1 MLSRN
6 NNKLLIHKLEPK
18 KQRFAIR
25 KISVGVASVLI
36 GFTFA
41 GFSGVSA
48 DEATTTTKDHLKTE
62 ATTESSSVPTK
73 EVELTSD
80 TETQAKEAETTPV
93 ADDKAQVT
101 KDVKEQAPT
110 QTVTA
115 KETSETPTSPE
126 NQTVTAKETSE
137 APTSAENQTV
147 APATEDEAS
156 ETQSFNVE
164 KQAEPQANV
173 DLTDSKVAYAATPT
187 KEKDQQEE
195 GFSVTDPDYSK
206 YSYAGKNLQT
216 LIDDFKIDYQNSE
229 YVFQWIASTNGE
241 HGIVFTVDRGKDAD
255 GNVILTNNGS
265 FNAYE
270 YYTVYRG
277 WPLLG
282 NYTTEVKRKKYVIRY
297 GDNELDIGH
306 IINDGSRKNTIMV
319 DHFYTEDRTLYTP
332 VFVGGHSGIE
342 EISGNGYGV
351 LSIYTPQVVE
361 QKAKINNGEVYK
373 TQTGL
378 TGQHYTTG
386 IPKNA
391 KVEEG
396 KFLYAKNSQGTM
408 SEFHKDVVL
417 VNNYHDG
424 VTVVYKELDN
434 QGTMEVNV
442 YDNSKYPV
450 DKYTMKVGET
460 REYRNVT
467 IANPYVQQTTDI
479 TYEYRKLGSVE
490 LYDEDGNYL
499 DQKQYVNDANDA
511 AKASLPTVPQKFTQG
526 NIEYTLVKAK
536 DLPSD
541 LSRSIKYIYRG
552 IETKVTQ
559 ATYTLTTEFV
569 NENGKELKAAEPQTI
584 TWTTTTKRDI
594 HTNEITKQT
603 SPSKESYAAVN
614 SPVISGYYAT
624 TTELSGQKA
633 EPKNTTQKI
642 IYHKLG
648 KIVAKDSQGNI
659 LTTVDYENAA
669 NDATKIKE
677 IVAPTIKGH
686 HVKGEVIQ
694 PSDLDQDTVLNYGQD
709 TQVAQIK
716 YWDETAQ
723 KYITDAQGNDLET
736 VETGAYNTEIS
747 HKKVAEQIHALKA
760 KGYEYDVTDQGF
772 SRVYFDDD
780 DSKIQTFTVK
790 LVHGTKAEI
799 ESKQITREIHIHH
812 PKQEEVVP
820 QTAILTRNVTR
831 DKVTDEV
838 SPTSAWNF
846 ANFEEVDLPSHKGY
860 KIDETPAEIQNGKV
874 VAKTV
879 TPDEEDGKKIDVKYI
894 PLEQHALVKY
904 VDDSNGTLL
913 DEEDIQGVTD
923 AAIEH
928 TNDEKI
934 ATYRAKGYELVFDEL
949 ANESDPHFNAKDE
962 PQVFVVHLKHK
973 LEKVTNVAELEKT
986 VTRTITVHMPDGTNQ
1001 DKMQKVTFTRTG
1013 TKDLVTG
1020 HITWSAWSPAQEFE
1034 AYTVPVVPGYTP
1046 SKATVKSTPVTADDK
1061 DTSITIDYTANAQK
1075 MLIKYIDVDDNDKV
1089 IKSQP
1094 LEGVT
1099 DQTLAT
1105 NIEVPAN
1112 YELVA
1117 NQALPKEVTLKAN
1130 GNEPIIVKVQH
1141 KTSTVP
1147 VGDKGTQKDVTR
1159 TITVHM
1165 PDGTKQDKTQK
1176 VTFTRTGTKDLVT
1189 GHITWSAWS
1198 PAQEFEAYTVPV
1210 VPGYTPSQATVKSTP
1225 VTADDKDTSITIDY
1239 TANAQKVMIKYI
1251 DVDDNDK
1258 VIKSQPLEGA
1268 TDQTLATNIE
1278 VPANYELVA
1287 NQALPKEVTFKA
1299 NGNEPIIVK
1308 VQHKH
1313 QDVTDEYRNDVKKQ
1327 DQIDHTVTRTITI
1340 KHPHAADENHTQ
1352 ALHFTRQVTRDMA
1365 TGQDTFDEW
1374 IPENADFFEEFTVPT
1389 LASDKG
1395 YTPEKTKV
1403 ARLAHITGDT
1413 NDQREVVNFNANT
1426 QKAHVHYIDDTTG
1439 KKLEDVHV
1447 TGKTDEPIKHDSK
1460 AKVQSYLDKGYEL
1473 VSDGFATAGKPSYNA
1488 EDEDQ
1493 HFEVHLKHGQKDVTD
1508 EYKQDDKRKSQ
1519 VDRTIKR
1526 EVIIN
1531 HPKEAAESYVQT
1543 AHFTR
1548 NVTRDMVTGE
1558 EKPGEWIPEENTFFE
1573 EVPVSLKA
1581 SDKGYTPA
1589 KTKVDRLENI
1599 SANTPD
1605 QKEVVEFTPNE
1616 QHALVRYVDD
1626 NNGTLLDEEDIQGVT
1641 DAAIEH
1647 TNDEKIATYR
1657 AKGYE
1662 LVFDELANESDP
1674 HFNAEDEA
1682 QVYTVHLKHG
1692 SKVVKADPSNV
1703 NSQKEVKRMIIV
1715 NAPDGTKTT
1724 KVQTVV
1730 FTRDGLKDLV
1740 TGKISYPDWDEIAT
1754 KVFPQDDVPQ
1764 YLGYTSIVA
1773 GRKQT
1778 TIAARNVRPT
1788 DADQEI
1794 EVSYVARPS
1803 KQVITYQDE
1812 NGNQIGTQI
1821 VTGHT
1826 DETVKLVPV
1835 LPDGWELLDP
1845 DSFPENVTFAPEEN
1859 QVLVITV
1866 KRITTTASA
1875 KTETSGEN
1883 TELAKQEVVNDTTDV
1898 TTNEKN
1904 EATLPQMGENDSEAL
1919 AVSLLGLVTAAF
1931 SLFYFGK
1938 ERKKTDN

>member
-73 EVELTSD
+73 EVELTSG
-80 TETQAKEAETTPV
+80 TETQAKEAKTTPV
-93 ADDKAQVT
+93 ADAKAQVT
-101 KDVKEQAPT
+101 KDVKEQ
-110 QTVTA
+110 
-115 KETSETPTSPE
+115 TPT
-126 NQTVTAKETSE
+126 QTVTAKETSE
-137 APTSAENQTV
+137 APTSPENQTV

-156 ETQSFNVE
+156 ETQPFNVE

-187 KEKDQQEE
+187 KAKDQQEE
-195 GFSVTDPDYSK
+195 GFSVTDLDYSK
-206 YSYAGKNLQT
+206 YSYAGTNLQT

-241 HGIVFTVDRGKDAD
+241 SGIVFTVDRGKDAD
-255 GNVILTNNGS
+255 GNIILTNNGS

-270 YYTVYRG
+270 YYTVHRG
-277 WPLLG
+277 WPILG
-282 NYTTEVKRKKYVIRY
+282 NHTTEVERKKYVIRY
-297 GDNELDIGH
+297 GDNKLNIGR
-306 IINDGSRKNTIMV
+306 IINDGSRNTITV
-319 DHFYTEDRTLYTP
+319 DHFYAYTRQSGWDYYTEHYLP

-342 EISGNGYGV
+342 NNKGDGYTTI
-351 LSIYTPQVVE
+351 SIYPPQVVE
-361 QKAKINNGEVYK
+361 QKAKVNNGEVYK

-391 KVEEG
+391 KVEKG

-408 SEFHKDVVL
+408 SEFHKGVVL

-424 VTVVYKELDN
+424 VTVKYTEVDD
-434 QGTMEVNV
+434 QGTMRYEFLDDDGIAKYLYNDSANRNETGGTLDVGQSLL
-442 YDNSKYPV
+442 YIGDRSKYH
-450 DKYTMKVGET
+450 
-460 REYRNVT
+460 
-467 IANPYVQQTTDI
+467 ISNPYVQQTTDI
-479 TYEYRKLGSVE
+479 TYEYRKLGSVG
-490 LYDEDGNYL
+490 LYDENGNYL
-499 DQKQYVNDANDA
+499 GQKQYVNDANDA
-511 AKASLPTVPQKFTQG
+511 AKASLPKVPKEFTRG

-559 ATYTLTTEFV
+559 DTYTLTTEFV

-594 HTNEITKQT
+594 HTNKITKQT

-614 SPVISGYYAT
+614 SPVILGYYAT
-624 TTELSGQKA
+624 TTKLSGQKA
-633 EPKNTTQKI
+633 EPKNATQTI

-648 KIVAKDSQGNI
+648 KIIAQDSQGNI

-669 NDATKIKE
+669 ADATKIKE

-694 PSDLDQDTVLNYGQD
+694 PSDLGQDTVLNYGQD

-723 KYITDAQGNDLET
+723 KYITDAQGDDLET
-736 VETGAYNTEIS
+736 IETGAHNTEIS

-790 LVHGTKAEI
+790 LVHGMQAEI
-799 ESKQITREIHIHH
+799 KSKQITREIHIHH
-812 PKQEEVVP
+812 PKQEKEVVP

-838 SPTSAWNF
+838 SPTSTWNF

-879 TPDEEDGKKIDVKYI
+879 TPDEEDGKKIAVKYI

-934 ATYRAKGYELVFDEL
+934 ATYRAKGYELVSDEL

-986 VTRTITVHMPDGTNQ
+986 VTRTITVHMPNGTN
-1001 DKMQKVTFTRTG
+1001 
-1013 TKDLVTG
+1013 
-1020 HITWSAWSPAQEFE
+1020 
-1034 AYTVPVVPGYTP
+1034 
-1046 SKATVKSTPVTADDK
+1046 
-1061 DTSITIDYTANAQK
+1061 
-1075 MLIKYIDVDDNDKV
+1075 
-1089 IKSQP
+1089 
-1094 LEGVT
+1094 
-1099 DQTLAT
+1099 
-1105 NIEVPAN
+1105 
-1112 YELVA
+1112 
-1117 NQALPKEVTLKAN
+1117 
-1130 GNEPIIVKVQH
+1130 
-1141 KTSTVP
+1141 
-1147 VGDKGTQKDVTR
+1147 
-1159 TITVHM
+1159 
-1165 PDGTKQDKTQK
+1165 QDKTQK

-1189 GHITWSAWS
+1189 GHITWSVWS
-1198 PAQEFEAYTVPV
+1198 PAQEFEAYTAPV
-1210 VPGYTPSQATVKSTP
+1210 VPGYTPNQATVENTP
-1225 VTADDKDTSITIDY
+1225 VTADDKDTSITITY
-1239 TANAQKVMIKYI
+1239 TANVQKVLIKYI

-1258 VIKSQPLEGA
+1258 AIKSQSLEA
-1268 TDQTLATNIE
+1268 VTDQTLATNIE

-1299 NGNEPIIVK
+1299 DGNEPIIVK

-1340 KHPHAADENHTQ
+1340 KHPHAADKTHTQ

-1365 TGQDTFDEW
+1365 TGQETFGKW

-1413 NDQREVVNFNANT
+1413 NDQREIINFNANT
-1426 QKAHVHYIDDTTG
+1426 QKAHVHYIDDMTG

-1447 TGKTDEPIKHDSK
+1447 TGKTDEPIKHDNK

-1473 VSDGFATAGKPSYNA
+1473 VFDDFATAGKPSYNA
-1488 EDEDQ
+1488 KDEEQ
-1493 HFEVHLKHGQKDVTD
+1493 HFEVHLKHGQKDVTA

-1519 VDRTIKR
+1519 VERTIKR
-1526 EVIIN
+1526 EVIID
-1531 HPKEAAESYVQT
+1531 HPKEAAASYVQT

-1558 EKPGEWIPEENTFFE
+1558 EKPGEWISEENTFFE

-1616 QHALVRYVDD
+1616 QHALVKYADD
-1626 NNGTLLDEEDIQGVT
+1626 NNGTLLDEEAIQGVT

-1647 TNDEKIATYR
+1647 TNDDKIATYR

-1754 KVFPQDDVPQ
+1754 KAFPQDDVPQ

-1812 NGNQIGTQI
+1812 NGNQIKTQI

-1835 LPDGWELLDP
+1835 LPDGWELTAP
-1845 DSFPENVTFAPEEN
+1845 DSFPEKVTFAPEEN

-1883 TELAKQEVVNDTTDV
+1883 TELAKQEVVNDITDV

>member
-25 KISVGVASVLI
+25 KISVGIASVLI

-62 ATTESSSVPTK
+62 TTTESSSVPTK
-73 EVELTSD
+73 EVELTSG
-80 TETQAKEAETTPV
+80 TETQAKEAKTTPV
-93 ADDKAQVT
+93 ADAKAQVT

-115 KETSETPTSPE
+115 KETSEAPTSPE
-126 NQTVTAKETSE
+126 NQTVT
-137 APTSAENQTV
+137 
-147 APATEDEAS
+147 PATEDEAS

-187 KEKDQQEE
+187 KAKDQQEG

-206 YSYAGKNLQT
+206 YSYAGTNLQT

-255 GNVILTNNGS
+255 GNVVLTDNGS

-270 YYTVYRG
+270 YYTAYRG
-277 WPLLG
+277 WSLWG

-297 GDNELDIGH
+297 GDNKLDIGH
-306 IINDGSRKNTIMV
+306 IINDGSRNTITV
-319 DHFYTEDRTLYTP
+319 DHFYTKNETPYTP

-342 EISGNGYGV
+342 KISGNGYGV

-391 KVEEG
+391 KVEKG

-424 VTVVYKELDN
+424 VTVVYKELDD

-442 YDNSKYPV
+442 YDNSKYPA

-460 REYRNVT
+460 RKYGNVT

-490 LYDEDGNYL
+490 LYDENGNYL

-511 AKASLPTVPQKFTQG
+511 AKANLPKVPKEFTRG

-559 ATYTLTTEFV
+559 DTYTLTTEFV

-594 HTNEITKQT
+594 HTNKITKQT

-614 SPVISGYYAT
+614 SPVILGYYAT
-624 TTELSGQKA
+624 TTKLSGQKA
-633 EPKNTTQKI
+633 EPKNATQKI

-648 KIVAKDSQGNI
+648 KIIAKDSQGNI

-694 PSDLDQDTVLNYGQD
+694 PSDLGQDTVLNYGQD

-723 KYITDAQGNDLET
+723 KYITDAQGDDLET
-736 VETGAYNTEIS
+736 IETGAHNTEIS
-747 HKKVAEQIHALKA
+747 HKKVTEQIHALKA

-772 SRVYFDDD
+772 LRVYFDDD

-790 LVHGTKAEI
+790 LVHGMQAGI

-846 ANFEEVDLPSHKGY
+846 ANFEEVDLPAHKGY

-879 TPDEEDGKKIDVKYI
+879 TPDEEDGKKIAVKYI

-913 DEEDIQGVTD
+913 DKEDIQGVTD

-928 TNDEKI
+928 TNDAKI

-949 ANESDPHFNAKDE
+949 ANESDLHFNAKDE

-1001 DKMQKVTFTRTG
+1001 DKTQKVTFTRTG
-1013 TKDLVTG
+1013 NKDLMTG

-1046 SKATVKSTPVTADDK
+1046 R
-1061 DTSITIDYTANAQK
+1061 
-1075 MLIKYIDVDDNDKV
+1075 
-1089 IKSQP
+1089 
-1094 LEGVT
+1094 
-1099 DQTLAT
+1099 QT
-1105 NIEVPAN
+1105 
-1112 YELVA
+1112 
-1117 NQALPKEVTLKAN
+1117 
-1130 GNEPIIVKVQH
+1130 
-1141 KTSTVP
+1141 
-1147 VGDKGTQKDVTR
+1147 
-1159 TITVHM
+1159 
-1165 PDGTKQDKTQK
+1165 
-1176 VTFTRTGTKDLVT
+1176 
-1189 GHITWSAWS
+1189 
-1198 PAQEFEAYTVPV
+1198 
-1210 VPGYTPSQATVKSTP
+1210 TVKSTP

-1239 TANAQKVMIKYI
+1239 TANAQKVLIKYI

-1258 VIKSQPLEGA
+1258 AIKSQPLEGV
-1268 TDQTLATNIE
+1268 TDQALATNIE

-1299 NGNEPIIVK
+1299 DGNEPIIVK

-1340 KHPHAADENHTQ
+1340 KHPHAADKTHTQ

-1365 TGQDTFDEW
+1365 TGQDTFGEW
-1374 IPENADFFEEFTVPT
+1374 LPENADFFEEFTVPT

-1395 YTPEKTKV
+1395 YTSEKTKI
-1403 ARLAHITGDT
+1403 ARLAHITGAT

-1426 QKAHVHYIDDTTG
+1426 QKAHVHYIDDTTD

-1447 TGKTDEPIKHDSK
+1447 TGKTDEPIKHDNK

-1473 VSDGFATAGKPSYNA
+1473 VSDDFATAGKPSYNA
-1488 EDEDQ
+1488 EAEEQ
-1493 HFEVHLKHGQKDVTD
+1493 HFEVHLKHGQKDVTA

-1519 VDRTIKR
+1519 VERTIKR
-1526 EVIIN
+1526 EVIID

-1616 QHALVRYVDD
+1616 QHALVKYVDD
-1626 NNGTLLDEEDIQGVT
+1626 SNGTLLAEEAIQGVT

-1647 TNDEKIATYR
+1647 TNDDKITAYQ
-1657 AKGYE
+1657 AQGYE
-1662 LVFDELANESDP
+1662 LVSDELANESDP

-1692 SKVVKADPSNV
+1692 SKVVKADPGNV

-1730 FTRDGLKDLV
+1730 FTRDGSKDLV

-1812 NGNQIGTQI
+1812 NGNQIKTQV

-1835 LPDGWELLDP
+1835 LPDGWELTAP
-1845 DSFPENVTFAPEEN
+1845 DSFPENVTFAPEKN

-1866 KRITTTASA
+1866 KRITMTASA

-1904 EATLPQMGENDSEAL
+1904 EATLPQMGESDSEAL
-1919 AVSLLGLVTAAF
+1919 AASLLGLVIAAF

>member
-25 KISVGVASVLI
+25 KISVGIASVLI

-62 ATTESSSVPTK
+62 TTTESSSVPTK
-73 EVELTSD
+73 EVELTSG
-80 TETQAKEAETTPV
+80 TETQAKEAKTTPV
-93 ADDKAQVT
+93 ADAKAQVT

-115 KETSETPTSPE
+115 KETSEAPTSPE
-126 NQTVTAKETSE
+126 NQTVT
-137 APTSAENQTV
+137 
-147 APATEDEAS
+147 PATEDEAS

-187 KEKDQQEE
+187 KAKDQQEG

-206 YSYAGKNLQT
+206 YSYAGTNLQT

-255 GNVILTNNGS
+255 GNVVLTDNGS

-270 YYTVYRG
+270 YYTAYRG
-277 WPLLG
+277 WSLWG

-297 GDNELDIGH
+297 GDNKLDIGH
-306 IINDGSRKNTIMV
+306 IINDGSRNTITV
-319 DHFYTEDRTLYTP
+319 DHFYTKNETPYTP

-342 EISGNGYGV
+342 KISGNGYGV

-391 KVEEG
+391 KVEKG

-424 VTVVYKELDN
+424 VTVVYKELDD

-442 YDNSKYPV
+442 YDNSKYPA

-460 REYRNVT
+460 RKYGNVT

-490 LYDEDGNYL
+490 LYDENGNYL

-511 AKASLPTVPQKFTQG
+511 AKASLPKVPKEFTRG

-559 ATYTLTTEFV
+559 DTYTLTTEFV

-594 HTNEITKQT
+594 HTNKITKQT

-614 SPVISGYYAT
+614 SPVILGYYAT
-624 TTELSGQKA
+624 TTKLSGQKA
-633 EPKNTTQKI
+633 EPKNATQKI

-648 KIVAKDSQGNI
+648 KIIAKDSQGNI

-694 PSDLDQDTVLNYGQD
+694 PSDLGQDTVLNYGQD

-723 KYITDAQGNDLET
+723 KYITDAQGDDLET
-736 VETGAYNTEIS
+736 IETGAHNTEIS
-747 HKKVAEQIHALKA
+747 HKKVTEQIHALKA

-772 SRVYFDDD
+772 LRVYFDDD

-790 LVHGTKAEI
+790 LVHGMQAGI

-846 ANFEEVDLPSHKGY
+846 ANFEEVDLPAHKGY

-879 TPDEEDGKKIDVKYI
+879 TPDEEDGKKIAVKYI

-913 DEEDIQGVTD
+913 DKEDIQGVTD

-928 TNDEKI
+928 TNDAKI

-949 ANESDPHFNAKDE
+949 ANESDLHFNAKDE

-986 VTRTITVHMPDGTNQ
+986 VTRTITVHMPDVTNQ
-1001 DKMQKVTFTRTG
+1001 DKTQKVTFTRTG
-1013 TKDLVTG
+1013 NKDLMTG

-1046 SKATVKSTPVTADDK
+1046 R
-1061 DTSITIDYTANAQK
+1061 
-1075 MLIKYIDVDDNDKV
+1075 
-1089 IKSQP
+1089 
-1094 LEGVT
+1094 
-1099 DQTLAT
+1099 QT
-1105 NIEVPAN
+1105 
-1112 YELVA
+1112 
-1117 NQALPKEVTLKAN
+1117 
-1130 GNEPIIVKVQH
+1130 
-1141 KTSTVP
+1141 
-1147 VGDKGTQKDVTR
+1147 
-1159 TITVHM
+1159 
-1165 PDGTKQDKTQK
+1165 
-1176 VTFTRTGTKDLVT
+1176 
-1189 GHITWSAWS
+1189 
-1198 PAQEFEAYTVPV
+1198 
-1210 VPGYTPSQATVKSTP
+1210 TVKSTP

-1239 TANAQKVMIKYI
+1239 TANAQKVLIKYI

-1258 VIKSQPLEGA
+1258 AIKSQPLEGV
-1268 TDQTLATNIE
+1268 TDQALATNIE

-1299 NGNEPIIVK
+1299 DGNEPIIVK

-1340 KHPHAADENHTQ
+1340 KHPHAADKTHTQ

-1365 TGQDTFDEW
+1365 TGQDTFGEW
-1374 IPENADFFEEFTVPT
+1374 LPENADFFEEFTVPT

-1395 YTPEKTKV
+1395 YTSEKTKI
-1403 ARLAHITGDT
+1403 ARLAHITGAT

-1447 TGKTDEPIKHDSK
+1447 TGKTDEPIKHDNK

-1473 VSDGFATAGKPSYNA
+1473 VSDDFATAGKPSYNA
-1488 EDEDQ
+1488 EAEEQ
-1493 HFEVHLKHGQKDVTD
+1493 HFEVHLKHGQKDVTA

-1519 VDRTIKR
+1519 VERTIKR
-1526 EVIIN
+1526 EVIID

-1616 QHALVRYVDD
+1616 QHALVKYVDD
-1626 NNGTLLDEEDIQGVT
+1626 INGTLLAEEAIQGVT

-1647 TNDEKIATYR
+1647 TNDDKITAYQ
-1657 AKGYE
+1657 AQGYE
-1662 LVFDELANESDP
+1662 LVSDELANESDP

-1692 SKVVKADPSNV
+1692 SKVVKADPGNV

-1730 FTRDGLKDLV
+1730 FTRDGSKDLV

-1812 NGNQIGTQI
+1812 NGNQIKTQV

-1835 LPDGWELLDP
+1835 LPDGWELTAP
-1845 DSFPENVTFAPEEN
+1845 DSFPENVTFAPEKN

-1866 KRITTTASA
+1866 KRITMTASA

>member
-25 KISVGVASVLI
+25 KISVGIASVLI

-62 ATTESSSVPTK
+62 TTTESSSVPTK
-73 EVELTSD
+73 EVELTSG
-80 TETQAKEAETTPV
+80 TETQAKEAKTTPV
-93 ADDKAQVT
+93 ADAKAQVT

-115 KETSETPTSPE
+115 KETSEAPTSPE
-126 NQTVTAKETSE
+126 NQTVT
-137 APTSAENQTV
+137 
-147 APATEDEAS
+147 PATEDEAS

-187 KEKDQQEE
+187 KAKDQQEG

-206 YSYAGKNLQT
+206 YSYAGTNLQT

-255 GNVILTNNGS
+255 GNVVLTDNGS

-270 YYTVYRG
+270 YYTAYRG
-277 WPLLG
+277 WSLWG

-297 GDNELDIGH
+297 GDNKLDIGH
-306 IINDGSRKNTIMV
+306 IINDGSRNTITV
-319 DHFYTEDRTLYTP
+319 DHFYTKNETPYTP

-342 EISGNGYGV
+342 KISGNGYGV

-391 KVEEG
+391 KVEKG

-424 VTVVYKELDN
+424 VTVVYKELDD

-442 YDNSKYPV
+442 YDNSKYPA

-460 REYRNVT
+460 RKYGNVT

-490 LYDEDGNYL
+490 LYDENGNYL

-511 AKASLPTVPQKFTQG
+511 AKASLPKVPKEFTRG

-559 ATYTLTTEFV
+559 DTYTLTTEFV

-594 HTNEITKQT
+594 HTNKITKQT

-614 SPVISGYYAT
+614 SPVILGYYAT
-624 TTELSGQKA
+624 TTKLSGQKA
-633 EPKNTTQKI
+633 EPKNATQKI

-648 KIVAKDSQGNI
+648 KIIAKDSQGNI

-694 PSDLDQDTVLNYGQD
+694 PSDLGQDTVLNYGQD

-723 KYITDAQGNDLET
+723 KYITDAQGDDLET
-736 VETGAYNTEIS
+736 IETGAHNTEIS
-747 HKKVAEQIHALKA
+747 HKKVTEQIHALKA

-772 SRVYFDDD
+772 LRVYFDDD

-790 LVHGTKAEI
+790 LVHGMQAGI

-846 ANFEEVDLPSHKGY
+846 ANFEEVDLPAHKGY

-879 TPDEEDGKKIDVKYI
+879 TPDEEDGKKIAVKYI

-913 DEEDIQGVTD
+913 DKEDIQGVTD

-928 TNDEKI
+928 TNDAKI

-949 ANESDPHFNAKDE
+949 ANESDLHFNAKDE

-1001 DKMQKVTFTRTG
+1001 DKTQKVTFTRTG
-1013 TKDLVTG
+1013 NKDLMTG

-1046 SKATVKSTPVTADDK
+1046 R
-1061 DTSITIDYTANAQK
+1061 
-1075 MLIKYIDVDDNDKV
+1075 
-1089 IKSQP
+1089 
-1094 LEGVT
+1094 
-1099 DQTLAT
+1099 QT
-1105 NIEVPAN
+1105 
-1112 YELVA
+1112 
-1117 NQALPKEVTLKAN
+1117 
-1130 GNEPIIVKVQH
+1130 
-1141 KTSTVP
+1141 
-1147 VGDKGTQKDVTR
+1147 
-1159 TITVHM
+1159 
-1165 PDGTKQDKTQK
+1165 
-1176 VTFTRTGTKDLVT
+1176 
-1189 GHITWSAWS
+1189 
-1198 PAQEFEAYTVPV
+1198 
-1210 VPGYTPSQATVKSTP
+1210 TVKSTP

-1239 TANAQKVMIKYI
+1239 TANAQKVLIKYI

-1258 VIKSQPLEGA
+1258 AIKSQPLEGV
-1268 TDQTLATNIE
+1268 TDQALATNIE

-1299 NGNEPIIVK
+1299 DGNEPIIVK

-1340 KHPHAADENHTQ
+1340 KNPHAADKTHTQ
-1352 ALHFTRQVTRDMA
+1352 ALHFTRHVTRDMA
-1365 TGQDTFDEW
+1365 TGQDTFGEW
-1374 IPENADFFEEFTVPT
+1374 LPENADFFEEFTVPT

-1395 YTPEKTKV
+1395 YTSEKTKI
-1403 ARLAHITGDT
+1403 ARLAHITGAT

-1447 TGKTDEPIKHDSK
+1447 TGKTDEPIKHDNK

-1473 VSDGFATAGKPSYNA
+1473 VSDDFATAGKPSYNA
-1488 EDEDQ
+1488 EAEEQ
-1493 HFEVHLKHGQKDVTD
+1493 HFEVHLKHGQKDVTA

-1519 VDRTIKR
+1519 VERTIKR
-1526 EVIIN
+1526 EVIID

-1616 QHALVRYVDD
+1616 QHALVKYVDD
-1626 NNGTLLDEEDIQGVT
+1626 SNGTLLAEEAIQGVT

-1647 TNDEKIATYR
+1647 TNDDKITAYQ
-1657 AKGYE
+1657 AQGYE
-1662 LVFDELANESDP
+1662 LVSDELANESDP

-1692 SKVVKADPSNV
+1692 SKVVKADPGNV

-1730 FTRDGLKDLV
+1730 FTRDGSKDLV

-1812 NGNQIGTQI
+1812 NGNQIKTQV

-1835 LPDGWELLDP
+1835 LPDGWELTAP
-1845 DSFPENVTFAPEEN
+1845 DSFPENVTFAPEKN

-1866 KRITTTASA
+1866 KRITMTASA

>member
-25 KISVGVASVLI
+25 KISVGIASVLI

-62 ATTESSSVPTK
+62 TTTESSSVPTK
-73 EVELTSD
+73 EVELTSG
-80 TETQAKEAETTPV
+80 TETQAKEAKTTPV
-93 ADDKAQVT
+93 ADAKAQVT

-115 KETSETPTSPE
+115 KETSEAPTSPE
-126 NQTVTAKETSE
+126 NQTVT
-137 APTSAENQTV
+137 
-147 APATEDEAS
+147 PATEDEAS

-187 KEKDQQEE
+187 KAKDQQEG

-206 YSYAGKNLQT
+206 YSYAGTNLQT

-255 GNVILTNNGS
+255 GNVVLTDNGS

-270 YYTVYRG
+270 YYTAYRG
-277 WPLLG
+277 WSLWG

-297 GDNELDIGH
+297 GDNKLDIGH
-306 IINDGSRKNTIMV
+306 IINDGSRNTITV
-319 DHFYTEDRTLYTP
+319 DHFYTKNETPYTP

-342 EISGNGYGV
+342 KISGNGYGV

-386 IPKNA
+386 VPKNA
-391 KVEEG
+391 KVEKG

-424 VTVVYKELDN
+424 VTVVYKELDD

-442 YDNSKYPV
+442 YDNSKYPA

-460 REYRNVT
+460 RKYGNVT

-490 LYDEDGNYL
+490 LYDENGNYL

-511 AKASLPTVPQKFTQG
+511 AKASLPKVPKEFTRG

-559 ATYTLTTEFV
+559 DTYTLTTEFV

-594 HTNEITKQT
+594 HTNKITKQT

-614 SPVISGYYAT
+614 SPVILGYYAT
-624 TTELSGQKA
+624 TTKLSGQKA
-633 EPKNTTQKI
+633 EPKNATQKI

-648 KIVAKDSQGNI
+648 KIIAKDSQGNI

-694 PSDLDQDTVLNYGQD
+694 PSDLGQDTVLNYGQD

-723 KYITDAQGNDLET
+723 KYITDAQGDDLET
-736 VETGAYNTEIS
+736 IETGAHNTEIS
-747 HKKVAEQIHALKA
+747 HKKVTEQIHALKA

-772 SRVYFDDD
+772 LRVYFDDD

-790 LVHGTKAEI
+790 LVHGMQAGI

-846 ANFEEVDLPSHKGY
+846 ANFEEVDLPAHKGY

-879 TPDEEDGKKIDVKYI
+879 TPDEEDGKKIAVKYI

-913 DEEDIQGVTD
+913 DKEDIQGVTD

-928 TNDEKI
+928 TNDAKI

-949 ANESDPHFNAKDE
+949 ANESDLHFNAKDE

-1001 DKMQKVTFTRTG
+1001 DKTQKVTFTRTG
-1013 TKDLVTG
+1013 NKDLMTG

-1046 SKATVKSTPVTADDK
+1046 R
-1061 DTSITIDYTANAQK
+1061 
-1075 MLIKYIDVDDNDKV
+1075 
-1089 IKSQP
+1089 
-1094 LEGVT
+1094 
-1099 DQTLAT
+1099 QT
-1105 NIEVPAN
+1105 
-1112 YELVA
+1112 
-1117 NQALPKEVTLKAN
+1117 
-1130 GNEPIIVKVQH
+1130 
-1141 KTSTVP
+1141 
-1147 VGDKGTQKDVTR
+1147 
-1159 TITVHM
+1159 
-1165 PDGTKQDKTQK
+1165 
-1176 VTFTRTGTKDLVT
+1176 
-1189 GHITWSAWS
+1189 
-1198 PAQEFEAYTVPV
+1198 
-1210 VPGYTPSQATVKSTP
+1210 TVKSTP

-1239 TANAQKVMIKYI
+1239 TANAQKVLIKYI

-1258 VIKSQPLEGA
+1258 AIKSQPLEGV
-1268 TDQTLATNIE
+1268 TDQALATNIE

-1299 NGNEPIIVK
+1299 DGNEPIIVK

-1340 KHPHAADENHTQ
+1340 KHPHAADKTHTQ

-1365 TGQDTFDEW
+1365 TGQDTFGEW
-1374 IPENADFFEEFTVPT
+1374 LPENADFFEEFTVPT

-1395 YTPEKTKV
+1395 YTSEKTKI
-1403 ARLAHITGDT
+1403 ARLAHITGAT

-1447 TGKTDEPIKHDSK
+1447 TGKTDEPIKHDNK

-1473 VSDGFATAGKPSYNA
+1473 VSDDFATAGKPSYNA
-1488 EDEDQ
+1488 EAEEQ
-1493 HFEVHLKHGQKDVTD
+1493 HFEVHLKHGQKDVTA

-1519 VDRTIKR
+1519 VERTIKR
-1526 EVIIN
+1526 EVIID

-1616 QHALVRYVDD
+1616 QHALVKYVDD
-1626 NNGTLLDEEDIQGVT
+1626 SNGTLLAEEAIQGVT

-1647 TNDEKIATYR
+1647 TNDDKITAYQ
-1657 AKGYE
+1657 AQGYE
-1662 LVFDELANESDP
+1662 LVSDELANESDP

-1692 SKVVKADPSNV
+1692 SKVVKADPGNV

-1730 FTRDGLKDLV
+1730 FTRDGSKDLV

-1812 NGNQIGTQI
+1812 NGNQIKTQV

-1835 LPDGWELLDP
+1835 LPDGWELTAP
-1845 DSFPENVTFAPEEN
+1845 DSFPENVTFAPEKN

-1866 KRITTTASA
+1866 KRITMTASA

>member
-1 MLSRN
+1 MLSPN

-25 KISVGVASVLI
+25 KISVGIASVLI

-62 ATTESSSVPTK
+62 TTTESSSVPTK
-73 EVELTSD
+73 EVELTSG
-80 TETQAKEAETTPV
+80 TETQAKEAKTTPV
-93 ADDKAQVT
+93 ADAKAQVT

-115 KETSETPTSPE
+115 KETSEAPTSPE
-126 NQTVTAKETSE
+126 NQTVT
-137 APTSAENQTV
+137 
-147 APATEDEAS
+147 PATEDEAS

-187 KEKDQQEE
+187 KAKDQQEG

-206 YSYAGKNLQT
+206 YSYAGTNLQT

-255 GNVILTNNGS
+255 GNVVLTDNGS

-270 YYTVYRG
+270 YYTAYRG
-277 WPLLG
+277 WSLWG

-297 GDNELDIGH
+297 GDNKLDIGH
-306 IINDGSRKNTIMV
+306 IINDGSRNTITV
-319 DHFYTEDRTLYTP
+319 DHFYTKNETPYTP

-342 EISGNGYGV
+342 KISGNGYGV

-391 KVEEG
+391 KVEKG

-424 VTVVYKELDN
+424 VTVVYKELDD

-442 YDNSKYPV
+442 YDNSKYPA

-460 REYRNVT
+460 RKYGNVT

-490 LYDEDGNYL
+490 LYDENGNYL

-511 AKASLPTVPQKFTQG
+511 AKASLPKVPKEFTRG

-559 ATYTLTTEFV
+559 DTYTLTTEFV

-594 HTNEITKQT
+594 HTNKITKQT

-614 SPVISGYYAT
+614 SPVILGYYAT
-624 TTELSGQKA
+624 TTKLSGQKA
-633 EPKNTTQKI
+633 EPKNATQKI

-648 KIVAKDSQGNI
+648 KIIAKDSQGNI

-686 HVKGEVIQ
+686 HVKDEVIQ
-694 PSDLDQDTVLNYGQD
+694 PSDLGQDTVLNYGQD

-723 KYITDAQGNDLET
+723 KYITDAQGDDLET
-736 VETGAYNTEIS
+736 IETGAHNTEIS
-747 HKKVAEQIHALKA
+747 HKKVTEQIHALKA

-772 SRVYFDDD
+772 LRVYFDDD

-790 LVHGTKAEI
+790 LVHGMQAGI

-846 ANFEEVDLPSHKGY
+846 ANFEEVDLPAHKGY

-879 TPDEEDGKKIDVKYI
+879 TPDEEDGKKIAVKYI

-913 DEEDIQGVTD
+913 DKEDIQGVTD

-928 TNDEKI
+928 TNDAKI

-949 ANESDPHFNAKDE
+949 ANESDLHFNAKDE

-1001 DKMQKVTFTRTG
+1001 DKTQKVTFTRTG
-1013 TKDLVTG
+1013 NKDLMTG

-1046 SKATVKSTPVTADDK
+1046 R
-1061 DTSITIDYTANAQK
+1061 
-1075 MLIKYIDVDDNDKV
+1075 
-1089 IKSQP
+1089 
-1094 LEGVT
+1094 
-1099 DQTLAT
+1099 QT
-1105 NIEVPAN
+1105 
-1112 YELVA
+1112 
-1117 NQALPKEVTLKAN
+1117 
-1130 GNEPIIVKVQH
+1130 
-1141 KTSTVP
+1141 
-1147 VGDKGTQKDVTR
+1147 
-1159 TITVHM
+1159 
-1165 PDGTKQDKTQK
+1165 
-1176 VTFTRTGTKDLVT
+1176 
-1189 GHITWSAWS
+1189 
-1198 PAQEFEAYTVPV
+1198 
-1210 VPGYTPSQATVKSTP
+1210 TVKSTP

-1239 TANAQKVMIKYI
+1239 TANAQKVLIKYI

-1258 VIKSQPLEGA
+1258 AIKSQPLEGV
-1268 TDQTLATNIE
+1268 TDQALATNIE

-1299 NGNEPIIVK
+1299 DGNEPIIVK

-1340 KHPHAADENHTQ
+1340 KHPHAADKTHTQ

-1365 TGQDTFDEW
+1365 TGQDTFGEW
-1374 IPENADFFEEFTVPT
+1374 LPENADFFEEFTVPT

-1395 YTPEKTKV
+1395 YTSEKTKI
-1403 ARLAHITGDT
+1403 ARLAHITGAT

-1447 TGKTDEPIKHDSK
+1447 TGKTDEPIKHDNK

-1473 VSDGFATAGKPSYNA
+1473 VSDDFATAGKPSYNA
-1488 EDEDQ
+1488 EAEEQ
-1493 HFEVHLKHGQKDVTD
+1493 HFEVHLKHGQKDVTA

-1519 VDRTIKR
+1519 VERTIKR
-1526 EVIIN
+1526 EVIID

-1616 QHALVRYVDD
+1616 QHALVKYVDD
-1626 NNGTLLDEEDIQGVT
+1626 SNGTLLAEEAIQGVT

-1647 TNDEKIATYR
+1647 TNDDKITAYQ
-1657 AKGYE
+1657 AQGYE
-1662 LVFDELANESDP
+1662 LVSDELANESDP

-1692 SKVVKADPSNV
+1692 SKVVKADPGNV

-1730 FTRDGLKDLV
+1730 FTRDGSKDLV

-1812 NGNQIGTQI
+1812 NGNQIKTQV

-1835 LPDGWELLDP
+1835 LPDGWELTAP
-1845 DSFPENVTFAPEEN
+1845 DSFPENVTFAPEKN

-1866 KRITTTASA
+1866 KRITMTASA

>member
-73 EVELTSD
+73 EVELTSG
-80 TETQAKEAETTPV
+80 TETQAKEAKTTPV
-93 ADDKAQVT
+93 ADAKAQVT
-101 KDVKEQAPT
+101 KDVKEQ
-110 QTVTA
+110 
-115 KETSETPTSPE
+115 TPT
-126 NQTVTAKETSE
+126 QTVTAKETSE
-137 APTSAENQTV
+137 APTSPENQTV

-156 ETQSFNVE
+156 ETQPFNVE

-187 KEKDQQEE
+187 KAKDQQEE
-195 GFSVTDPDYSK
+195 GFSVTDLDYSK
-206 YSYAGKNLQT
+206 YSYAGTNLQT

-241 HGIVFTVDRGKDAD
+241 SGIVFTVDRGKDAD
-255 GNVILTNNGS
+255 GNIILTNNGS

-270 YYTVYRG
+270 YYTVHRG
-277 WPLLG
+277 WPILG
-282 NYTTEVKRKKYVIRY
+282 NHTTEVERKKYVIRY
-297 GDNELDIGH
+297 GDNKLNIGR
-306 IINDGSRKNTIMV
+306 IINDGSRNTITV
-319 DHFYTEDRTLYTP
+319 DHFYAYTRQSGWDYYTEHYLP

-342 EISGNGYGV
+342 NNKGDGYTTI
-351 LSIYTPQVVE
+351 SIYPPQVVE
-361 QKAKINNGEVYK
+361 QKAKVNNGEVYK

-391 KVEEG
+391 KVEKG

-408 SEFHKDVVL
+408 SEFHKGVVL

-424 VTVVYKELDN
+424 VTVKYTEVDD
-434 QGTMEVNV
+434 QGTMRYEFLDDDGIAKYLYNDSANRNETGGTLDVGQSLL
-442 YDNSKYPV
+442 YIGDRSKYH
-450 DKYTMKVGET
+450 
-460 REYRNVT
+460 
-467 IANPYVQQTTDI
+467 ISNPYVQQTTDI
-479 TYEYRKLGSVE
+479 TYEYRKLGSVG
-490 LYDEDGNYL
+490 LYDENGNYL
-499 DQKQYVNDANDA
+499 GQKQYVNDANDA
-511 AKASLPTVPQKFTQG
+511 AKASLPKVPKEFTRG

-559 ATYTLTTEFV
+559 DTYTLTTEFV

-594 HTNEITKQT
+594 HTNKITKQT

-614 SPVISGYYAT
+614 SPVILGYYAT
-624 TTELSGQKA
+624 TTKLSGQKA
-633 EPKNTTQKI
+633 EPKNATQTI

-648 KIVAKDSQGNI
+648 KIIAQDSQGNI

-669 NDATKIKE
+669 ADATKIKE

-694 PSDLDQDTVLNYGQD
+694 PSDLGQDTVLNYGQD

-723 KYITDAQGNDLET
+723 KYITDAQGDDLET
-736 VETGAYNTEIS
+736 IETGAHNTEIS

-790 LVHGTKAEI
+790 LVHGMQAEI
-799 ESKQITREIHIHH
+799 KSKQITREIHIHH
-812 PKQEEVVP
+812 PKQEKEVVP

-838 SPTSAWNF
+838 SPTSTWNF

-879 TPDEEDGKKIDVKYI
+879 TPDEEDGKKIAVKYI

-934 ATYRAKGYELVFDEL
+934 ATYRAKGYELVSDEL
-949 ANESDPHFNAKDE
+949 ANESDLHFNAKDE

-986 VTRTITVHMPDGTNQ
+986 VTRTITVHMPNGTN
-1001 DKMQKVTFTRTG
+1001 
-1013 TKDLVTG
+1013 
-1020 HITWSAWSPAQEFE
+1020 
-1034 AYTVPVVPGYTP
+1034 
-1046 SKATVKSTPVTADDK
+1046 
-1061 DTSITIDYTANAQK
+1061 
-1075 MLIKYIDVDDNDKV
+1075 
-1089 IKSQP
+1089 
-1094 LEGVT
+1094 
-1099 DQTLAT
+1099 
-1105 NIEVPAN
+1105 
-1112 YELVA
+1112 
-1117 NQALPKEVTLKAN
+1117 
-1130 GNEPIIVKVQH
+1130 
-1141 KTSTVP
+1141 
-1147 VGDKGTQKDVTR
+1147 
-1159 TITVHM
+1159 
-1165 PDGTKQDKTQK
+1165 QDKTQK

-1189 GHITWSAWS
+1189 GHITWSVWS
-1198 PAQEFEAYTVPV
+1198 PAQEFEAYTAPV
-1210 VPGYTPSQATVKSTP
+1210 VPGYTPSQATVENTP
-1225 VTADDKDTSITIDY
+1225 VTADDKDTSITITY
-1239 TANAQKVMIKYI
+1239 TANVQKVLIKYI

-1258 VIKSQPLEGA
+1258 AIKSQSLEA
-1268 TDQTLATNIE
+1268 VTDQTLATNIE

-1299 NGNEPIIVK
+1299 DGNEPIIVK

-1340 KHPHAADENHTQ
+1340 KHPHAADKTHTQ

-1365 TGQDTFDEW
+1365 TGQETFGKW

-1413 NDQREVVNFNANT
+1413 NDQREIINFNANT
-1426 QKAHVHYIDDTTG
+1426 QKAHVHYIDDMTG

-1447 TGKTDEPIKHDSK
+1447 TGKTDEPIKHDNK

-1473 VSDGFATAGKPSYNA
+1473 VFDDFATAGKPSYNA
-1488 EDEDQ
+1488 KDEEQ
-1493 HFEVHLKHGQKDVTD
+1493 HFEVHLKHGQKDVTA

-1519 VDRTIKR
+1519 VERTIKR
-1526 EVIIN
+1526 EVIID

-1558 EKPGEWIPEENTFFE
+1558 EKPGEWISEENTFFE

-1616 QHALVRYVDD
+1616 QHALVKYADD
-1626 NNGTLLDEEDIQGVT
+1626 NNGTLLDEEAIQGVT

-1647 TNDEKIATYR
+1647 TNDDKIATYR

-1754 KVFPQDDVPQ
+1754 KAFPQDDVPQ

-1812 NGNQIGTQI
+1812 NGNQIKTQI

-1835 LPDGWELLDP
+1835 LPDGWELTAP
-1845 DSFPENVTFAPEEN
+1845 DSFPEKVTFAPEEN

-1883 TELAKQEVVNDTTDV
+1883 TELAKQEVVNDITDV

>member
-25 KISVGVASVLI
+25 KISVGIASVLI

-62 ATTESSSVPTK
+62 TTTESSSVPTK
-73 EVELTSD
+73 EVELTSG
-80 TETQAKEAETTPV
+80 TETQAKEAKTTPV
-93 ADDKAQVT
+93 ADAKAQVT

-115 KETSETPTSPE
+115 KETSEAPTSPE
-126 NQTVTAKETSE
+126 NQTVT
-137 APTSAENQTV
+137 
-147 APATEDEAS
+147 PATEDEAS

-187 KEKDQQEE
+187 KAKDQQEG

-206 YSYAGKNLQT
+206 YSYAGTNLQT

-255 GNVILTNNGS
+255 GNVVLTDNGS

-270 YYTVYRG
+270 YYTAYRG
-277 WPLLG
+277 WSLWG

-297 GDNELDIGH
+297 GDNKLDIGH
-306 IINDGSRKNTIMV
+306 IINDGSRNTITV
-319 DHFYTEDRTLYTP
+319 DHFYTKNETPYTP

-342 EISGNGYGV
+342 KISGNGYGV

-391 KVEEG
+391 KVEKG

-424 VTVVYKELDN
+424 VTVVYKELDD

-442 YDNSKYPV
+442 YDNSKYPA

-460 REYRNVT
+460 RKYGNVT

-490 LYDEDGNYL
+490 LYDENGNYL

-511 AKASLPTVPQKFTQG
+511 AKASLPKVPKEFTRG

-559 ATYTLTTEFV
+559 DTYTLTTEFV

-594 HTNEITKQT
+594 HTNKITKQT

-614 SPVISGYYAT
+614 SPVILGYYAT
-624 TTELSGQKA
+624 TTKLSGQKA
-633 EPKNTTQKI
+633 EPKNATQKI

-648 KIVAKDSQGNI
+648 KIIAKDSQGNI

-694 PSDLDQDTVLNYGQD
+694 PSDLGQDTVLNYGQD

-723 KYITDAQGNDLET
+723 KYITDAQGDDLET
-736 VETGAYNTEIS
+736 IETGAHNTEIS
-747 HKKVAEQIHALKA
+747 HKKVTEQIHALKA

-772 SRVYFDDD
+772 LRVYFDDD

-790 LVHGTKAEI
+790 LVHGMQAGI

-846 ANFEEVDLPSHKGY
+846 ANFEEVDLPAHKGY

-879 TPDEEDGKKIDVKYI
+879 TPDEEDGKKIAVKYI

-913 DEEDIQGVTD
+913 DKEDIQGVTD

-928 TNDEKI
+928 TNDAKI

-949 ANESDPHFNAKDE
+949 ANESDLHFNAKDE

-1001 DKMQKVTFTRTG
+1001 DKTQKVTFTRTG
-1013 TKDLVTG
+1013 NKDLMTG
-1020 HITWSAWSPAQEFE
+1020 HIIWSAWSPAQEFE

-1046 SKATVKSTPVTADDK
+1046 R
-1061 DTSITIDYTANAQK
+1061 
-1075 MLIKYIDVDDNDKV
+1075 
-1089 IKSQP
+1089 
-1094 LEGVT
+1094 
-1099 DQTLAT
+1099 QT
-1105 NIEVPAN
+1105 
-1112 YELVA
+1112 
-1117 NQALPKEVTLKAN
+1117 
-1130 GNEPIIVKVQH
+1130 
-1141 KTSTVP
+1141 
-1147 VGDKGTQKDVTR
+1147 
-1159 TITVHM
+1159 
-1165 PDGTKQDKTQK
+1165 
-1176 VTFTRTGTKDLVT
+1176 
-1189 GHITWSAWS
+1189 
-1198 PAQEFEAYTVPV
+1198 
-1210 VPGYTPSQATVKSTP
+1210 TVKSTP

-1239 TANAQKVMIKYI
+1239 TANAQKVLIKYI

-1258 VIKSQPLEGA
+1258 AIKSQPLEGV
-1268 TDQTLATNIE
+1268 TDQALATNIE

-1299 NGNEPIIVK
+1299 DGNEPIIVK

-1340 KHPHAADENHTQ
+1340 KHPHAADKTHTQ

-1365 TGQDTFDEW
+1365 TGQDTFGEW
-1374 IPENADFFEEFTVPT
+1374 LPENADFFEEFTVPT

-1395 YTPEKTKV
+1395 YTSEKTKI
-1403 ARLAHITGDT
+1403 ARLAHITGAT

-1447 TGKTDEPIKHDSK
+1447 TGKTDEPIKHDNK

-1473 VSDGFATAGKPSYNA
+1473 VSDDFATAGKPSYNA
-1488 EDEDQ
+1488 EAEEQ
-1493 HFEVHLKHGQKDVTD
+1493 HFEVHLKHGQKDVTA

-1519 VDRTIKR
+1519 VERTIKR
-1526 EVIIN
+1526 EVIID

-1616 QHALVRYVDD
+1616 QHALVKYVDD
-1626 NNGTLLDEEDIQGVT
+1626 SNGTLLAEEAIQGVT

-1647 TNDEKIATYR
+1647 TNDDKITAYQ
-1657 AKGYE
+1657 AQGYE
-1662 LVFDELANESDP
+1662 LVSDELANESDP

-1692 SKVVKADPSNV
+1692 SKVVKADPGNV

-1730 FTRDGLKDLV
+1730 FTRDGSKDLV

-1812 NGNQIGTQI
+1812 NGNQIKTQV

-1835 LPDGWELLDP
+1835 LPDGWELTAP
-1845 DSFPENVTFAPEEN
+1845 DSFPENVTFAPEKN

-1866 KRITTTASA
+1866 KRITMTASA

>member
-25 KISVGVASVLI
+25 KISVGIASVLI

-62 ATTESSSVPTK
+62 TTTESSSVPTK
-73 EVELTSD
+73 EVELTSG
-80 TETQAKEAETTPV
+80 TETQAKEAKTTPV
-93 ADDKAQVT
+93 ADAKAQVT

-115 KETSETPTSPE
+115 KETSEAPTSPE
-126 NQTVTAKETSE
+126 NQTVT
-137 APTSAENQTV
+137 
-147 APATEDEAS
+147 PATEDEAS

-187 KEKDQQEE
+187 KAKDQQEG

-206 YSYAGKNLQT
+206 YSYAGTNLQT

-255 GNVILTNNGS
+255 GNVVLTDNGS

-270 YYTVYRG
+270 YYTAYRG
-277 WPLLG
+277 WSLWG

-297 GDNELDIGH
+297 GDNKLDIGH
-306 IINDGSRKNTIMV
+306 IINDGSRNTITV
-319 DHFYTEDRTLYTP
+319 DHFYTKNETPYTP

-342 EISGNGYGV
+342 KISGNGYGV

-391 KVEEG
+391 KVEKG

-424 VTVVYKELDN
+424 VTVVYKELDD

-442 YDNSKYPV
+442 YDNSKYPA

-460 REYRNVT
+460 RKYGNVT

-490 LYDEDGNYL
+490 LYDENGNYL

-511 AKASLPTVPQKFTQG
+511 AKANLPKVPKEFTRG

-559 ATYTLTTEFV
+559 DTYTLTTEFV

-594 HTNEITKQT
+594 HTNKITKQT

-614 SPVISGYYAT
+614 SPVILGYYAT
-624 TTELSGQKA
+624 TTKLSGQKA
-633 EPKNTTQKI
+633 EPKNATQKI

-648 KIVAKDSQGNI
+648 KIIAKDSQGNI

-694 PSDLDQDTVLNYGQD
+694 PSDLGQDTVLNYGQD

-723 KYITDAQGNDLET
+723 KYITDAQGDDLET
-736 VETGAYNTEIS
+736 IETGAHNTEIS
-747 HKKVAEQIHALKA
+747 HKKVTEQIHALKA

-772 SRVYFDDD
+772 LRVYFDDD

-790 LVHGTKAEI
+790 LVHGMQAGI

-846 ANFEEVDLPSHKGY
+846 ANFEEVDLPAHKGY

-879 TPDEEDGKKIDVKYI
+879 TPDEEDGKKIAVKYI

-913 DEEDIQGVTD
+913 DKEDIQGVTD

-928 TNDEKI
+928 TNDDKI
-934 ATYRAKGYELVFDEL
+934 TAY
-949 ANESDPHFNAKDE
+949 
-962 PQVFVVHLKHK
+962 Q
-973 LEKVTNVAELEKT
+973 
-986 VTRTITVHMPDGTNQ
+986 
-1001 DKMQKVTFTRTG
+1001 
-1013 TKDLVTG
+1013 
-1020 HITWSAWSPAQEFE
+1020 AQ
-1034 AYTVPVVPGYTP
+1034 
-1046 SKATVKSTPVTADDK
+1046 
-1061 DTSITIDYTANAQK
+1061 
-1075 MLIKYIDVDDNDKV
+1075 
-1089 IKSQP
+1089 
-1094 LEGVT
+1094 
-1099 DQTLAT
+1099 
-1105 NIEVPAN
+1105 
-1112 YELVA
+1112 
-1117 NQALPKEVTLKAN
+1117 
-1130 GNEPIIVKVQH
+1130 
-1141 KTSTVP
+1141 
-1147 VGDKGTQKDVTR
+1147 
-1159 TITVHM
+1159 
-1165 PDGTKQDKTQK
+1165 
-1176 VTFTRTGTKDLVT
+1176 
-1189 GHITWSAWS
+1189 
-1198 PAQEFEAYTVPV
+1198 
-1210 VPGYTPSQATVKSTP
+1210 
-1225 VTADDKDTSITIDY
+1225 
-1239 TANAQKVMIKYI
+1239 
-1251 DVDDNDK
+1251 
-1258 VIKSQPLEGA
+1258 
-1268 TDQTLATNIE
+1268 
-1278 VPANYELVA
+1278 
-1287 NQALPKEVTFKA
+1287 
-1299 NGNEPIIVK
+1299 
-1308 VQHKH
+1308 
-1313 QDVTDEYRNDVKKQ
+1313 
-1327 DQIDHTVTRTITI
+1327 
-1340 KHPHAADENHTQ
+1340 
-1352 ALHFTRQVTRDMA
+1352 
-1365 TGQDTFDEW
+1365 
-1374 IPENADFFEEFTVPT
+1374 
-1389 LASDKG
+1389 
-1395 YTPEKTKV
+1395 
-1403 ARLAHITGDT
+1403 
-1413 NDQREVVNFNANT
+1413 
-1426 QKAHVHYIDDTTG
+1426 
-1439 KKLEDVHV
+1439 
-1447 TGKTDEPIKHDSK
+1447 
-1460 AKVQSYLDKGYEL
+1460 
-1473 VSDGFATAGKPSYNA
+1473 
-1488 EDEDQ
+1488 
-1493 HFEVHLKHGQKDVTD
+1493 
-1508 EYKQDDKRKSQ
+1508 
-1519 VDRTIKR
+1519 
-1526 EVIIN
+1526 
-1531 HPKEAAESYVQT
+1531 
-1543 AHFTR
+1543 
-1548 NVTRDMVTGE
+1548 
-1558 EKPGEWIPEENTFFE
+1558 
-1573 EVPVSLKA
+1573 
-1581 SDKGYTPA
+1581 
-1589 KTKVDRLENI
+1589 
-1599 SANTPD
+1599 
-1605 QKEVVEFTPNE
+1605 
-1616 QHALVRYVDD
+1616 
-1626 NNGTLLDEEDIQGVT
+1626 
-1641 DAAIEH
+1641 
-1647 TNDEKIATYR
+1647 
-1657 AKGYE
+1657 GYE

-1715 NAPDGTKTT
+1715 NSPDGTKTT

-1754 KVFPQDDVPQ
+1754 KAFPQDDVPQ

-1812 NGNQIGTQI
+1812 NGNQIKTQV
-1821 VTGHT
+1821 VTGRT
-1826 DETVKLVPV
+1826 GETVKLVPV
-1835 LPDGWELLDP
+1835 LPDGWELTAP
-1845 DSFPENVTFAPEEN
+1845 DSFPEKVTFAPEEN

-1883 TELAKQEVVNDTTDV
+1883 SELAKQEVVNDTTGV

-1904 EATLPQMGENDSEAL
+1904 EATLPQLGESDSEAL

-1938 ERKKTDN
+1938 ERRKTDN

>member
-25 KISVGVASVLI
+25 KISVGIASVLI

-62 ATTESSSVPTK
+62 TTTESSSVPTK
-73 EVELTSD
+73 EVELTSG
-80 TETQAKEAETTPV
+80 TETQAKEAKTTPV
-93 ADDKAQVT
+93 ADAKAQVT

-115 KETSETPTSPE
+115 KETSEAPTSPE
-126 NQTVTAKETSE
+126 NQTVT
-137 APTSAENQTV
+137 
-147 APATEDEAS
+147 PATEDEAS

-187 KEKDQQEE
+187 KAKDQQEG

-206 YSYAGKNLQT
+206 YSYAGTNLQT

-255 GNVILTNNGS
+255 GNVVLTDNGS

-270 YYTVYRG
+270 YYTAYRG
-277 WPLLG
+277 WSLWG

-297 GDNELDIGH
+297 GDNKLDIGH
-306 IINDGSRKNTIMV
+306 IINDGSRNTITV
-319 DHFYTEDRTLYTP
+319 DHFYTKNETPYTP

-342 EISGNGYGV
+342 KISGNGYGV

-391 KVEEG
+391 KVEKG

-424 VTVVYKELDN
+424 VTVVYKELDD

-442 YDNSKYPV
+442 YDNSKYPA

-460 REYRNVT
+460 RKYGNVT

-490 LYDEDGNYL
+490 LYDENGNYL

-511 AKASLPTVPQKFTQG
+511 AKASLPKVPKEFTRG

-559 ATYTLTTEFV
+559 DTYTLTTEFV

-594 HTNEITKQT
+594 HTNKITKQT

-614 SPVISGYYAT
+614 SPVILGYYAT
-624 TTELSGQKA
+624 TTKLSGQKA
-633 EPKNTTQKI
+633 EPKNATQKI

-648 KIVAKDSQGNI
+648 KIIAKDSQGNI

-694 PSDLDQDTVLNYGQD
+694 PSDLGQDTVLNYGQD

-723 KYITDAQGNDLET
+723 KYITDAQGDDLET
-736 VETGAYNTEIS
+736 IETGAHNTEIS
-747 HKKVAEQIHALKA
+747 HKKVTEQIHALKA

-772 SRVYFDDD
+772 LRVYFDDD

-790 LVHGTKAEI
+790 LVHGMQAGI

-846 ANFEEVDLPSHKGY
+846 ANFEEVDLPAHKGY

-879 TPDEEDGKKIDVKYI
+879 TPDEEDGKKIAVKYI

-913 DEEDIQGVTD
+913 DKEDIQGVTD

-928 TNDEKI
+928 TNDAKI

-949 ANESDPHFNAKDE
+949 ANESDLHFNAKDE

-1001 DKMQKVTFTRTG
+1001 DKTQKVTFTRTG
-1013 TKDLVTG
+1013 NKDLMTG

-1046 SKATVKSTPVTADDK
+1046 R
-1061 DTSITIDYTANAQK
+1061 
-1075 MLIKYIDVDDNDKV
+1075 
-1089 IKSQP
+1089 
-1094 LEGVT
+1094 
-1099 DQTLAT
+1099 QT
-1105 NIEVPAN
+1105 
-1112 YELVA
+1112 
-1117 NQALPKEVTLKAN
+1117 
-1130 GNEPIIVKVQH
+1130 
-1141 KTSTVP
+1141 
-1147 VGDKGTQKDVTR
+1147 
-1159 TITVHM
+1159 
-1165 PDGTKQDKTQK
+1165 
-1176 VTFTRTGTKDLVT
+1176 
-1189 GHITWSAWS
+1189 
-1198 PAQEFEAYTVPV
+1198 
-1210 VPGYTPSQATVKSTP
+1210 TVKSTP

-1239 TANAQKVMIKYI
+1239 TANAQKVLIKYI

-1258 VIKSQPLEGA
+1258 AIKSQPLEGV
-1268 TDQTLATNIE
+1268 TDQALATNIE

-1299 NGNEPIIVK
+1299 DGNEPIIVK

-1340 KHPHAADENHTQ
+1340 KHPHAADKTHTQ

-1365 TGQDTFDEW
+1365 TGQDTFGEW
-1374 IPENADFFEEFTVPT
+1374 LPENADFFEEFTVPT

-1395 YTPEKTKV
+1395 YTSEKTKI
-1403 ARLAHITGDT
+1403 ARLAHITGAT

-1447 TGKTDEPIKHDSK
+1447 TGKTDEPIKHDNK

-1473 VSDGFATAGKPSYNA
+1473 VSDDFATAGKPSYNA
-1488 EDEDQ
+1488 EAEEQ
-1493 HFEVHLKHGQKDVTD
+1493 HFEVHLKHGQKDVTA

-1519 VDRTIKR
+1519 VERTIKR
-1526 EVIIN
+1526 EVIID

-1616 QHALVRYVDD
+1616 QHALVKYVDD
-1626 NNGTLLDEEDIQGVT
+1626 SNGTLLAEEAIQGVT

-1647 TNDEKIATYR
+1647 TNDDKITAYQ
-1657 AKGYE
+1657 AQGYE
-1662 LVFDELANESDP
+1662 LVSDELANESDP

-1692 SKVVKADPSNV
+1692 SKVVKADPGNV

-1730 FTRDGLKDLV
+1730 FTRDGSKDLV

-1812 NGNQIGTQI
+1812 NGNQIKTQV

-1835 LPDGWELLDP
+1835 LPDGWELTAP
-1845 DSFPENVTFAPEEN
+1845 DSFPENVTFAPEKN

-1866 KRITTTASA
+1866 KRITMTASA

-1904 EATLPQMGENDSEAL
+1904 EATLPQMGESDSEAL
-1919 AVSLLGLVTAAF
+1919 AASLLGLVIAAF

>member
-25 KISVGVASVLI
+25 KISVGIASVLI

-62 ATTESSSVPTK
+62 TTTESSSVPTK
-73 EVELTSD
+73 EVELTSG
-80 TETQAKEAETTPV
+80 TETQAKEAKTTPV
-93 ADDKAQVT
+93 ADAKAQVT

-115 KETSETPTSPE
+115 KETSEAPTSPE
-126 NQTVTAKETSE
+126 NQTVT
-137 APTSAENQTV
+137 
-147 APATEDEAS
+147 PATEDEAS

-187 KEKDQQEE
+187 KAKDQQEG

-206 YSYAGKNLQT
+206 YSYAGTNLQT

-255 GNVILTNNGS
+255 GNVVLTDNGS

-270 YYTVYRG
+270 YYTAYRG
-277 WPLLG
+277 WSLWG

-297 GDNELDIGH
+297 GDNKLDIGH
-306 IINDGSRKNTIMV
+306 IINDGSRNTITV
-319 DHFYTEDRTLYTP
+319 DHFYTKNETPYTP

-342 EISGNGYGV
+342 KISGNGYGV

-391 KVEEG
+391 KVEKG

-424 VTVVYKELDN
+424 VTVVYKELDD

-442 YDNSKYPV
+442 YDNSKYPA

-460 REYRNVT
+460 RKYGNVT

-490 LYDEDGNYL
+490 LYDENGNYL

-511 AKASLPTVPQKFTQG
+511 AKASLPKVPKEFTRG

-559 ATYTLTTEFV
+559 DTYTLTTEFV

-594 HTNEITKQT
+594 HTNKITKQT

-614 SPVISGYYAT
+614 SPVILGYYAT
-624 TTELSGQKA
+624 TTKLSGQKA
-633 EPKNTTQKI
+633 EPKNATQKI

-648 KIVAKDSQGNI
+648 KIIAKDSQGNI

-694 PSDLDQDTVLNYGQD
+694 PSDLGQDTVLNYGQD
-709 TQVAQIK
+709 TQVAHIK

-723 KYITDAQGNDLET
+723 KYITDAQGDDLET
-736 VETGAYNTEIS
+736 IETGAHNTEIS
-747 HKKVAEQIHALKA
+747 HKKVTEQIHALKA

-772 SRVYFDDD
+772 LRVYFDDD

-790 LVHGTKAEI
+790 LVHGMQAGI

-846 ANFEEVDLPSHKGY
+846 ANFEEVDLPAHKGY

-879 TPDEEDGKKIDVKYI
+879 TPDEEDGKKIAVKYI

-913 DEEDIQGVTD
+913 DKEDIQGVTD

-928 TNDEKI
+928 TNDAKI

-949 ANESDPHFNAKDE
+949 ANESDLHFNAKDE

-1001 DKMQKVTFTRTG
+1001 DKTQKVTFTRTG
-1013 TKDLVTG
+1013 NKDLMTG

-1046 SKATVKSTPVTADDK
+1046 RQTTVKSTPVTADDK
-1061 DTSITIDYTANAQK
+1061 DTSITIDYTATAQK
-1075 MLIKYIDVDDNDKV
+1075 VLIKYIDVDDNDKA

-1099 DQTLAT
+1099 DQA
-1105 NIEVPAN
+1105 
-1112 YELVA
+1112 
-1117 NQALPKEVTLKAN
+1117 
-1130 GNEPIIVKVQH
+1130 
-1141 KTSTVP
+1141 
-1147 VGDKGTQKDVTR
+1147 
-1159 TITVHM
+1159 
-1165 PDGTKQDKTQK
+1165 
-1176 VTFTRTGTKDLVT
+1176 
-1189 GHITWSAWS
+1189 
-1198 PAQEFEAYTVPV
+1198 
-1210 VPGYTPSQATVKSTP
+1210 
-1225 VTADDKDTSITIDY
+1225 
-1239 TANAQKVMIKYI
+1239 
-1251 DVDDNDK
+1251 
-1258 VIKSQPLEGA
+1258 
-1268 TDQTLATNIE
+1268 LATNIE

-1299 NGNEPIIVK
+1299 DGNEPIIVK

-1340 KHPHAADENHTQ
+1340 KHPHAADKTHTQ

-1365 TGQDTFDEW
+1365 TGQDTFGEW
-1374 IPENADFFEEFTVPT
+1374 LPENADFFEEFTVPT

-1395 YTPEKTKV
+1395 YTSEKTKI
-1403 ARLAHITGDT
+1403 ARLAHITGAT

-1447 TGKTDEPIKHDSK
+1447 TGKTDEPIKHDNK

-1473 VSDGFATAGKPSYNA
+1473 VSDDFATAGKPSYNA
-1488 EDEDQ
+1488 EAEEQ
-1493 HFEVHLKHGQKDVTD
+1493 HFEVHLKHGQKDVPA

-1519 VDRTIKR
+1519 VERTIKR
-1526 EVIIN
+1526 EVIID

-1616 QHALVRYVDD
+1616 QHALVKYVDD
-1626 NNGTLLDEEDIQGVT
+1626 SNGTLLAEEAIQGVT

-1647 TNDEKIATYR
+1647 TNDDKITAYQ
-1657 AKGYE
+1657 AQGYE
-1662 LVFDELANESDP
+1662 LVSDELANESDP

-1692 SKVVKADPSNV
+1692 SKVVKADPGNV

-1730 FTRDGLKDLV
+1730 FTRDGSKDLV

-1773 GRKQT
+1773 GRKHT

-1812 NGNQIGTQI
+1812 NGDQIKTQV

-1835 LPDGWELLDP
+1835 LPDGWELTAP
-1845 DSFPENVTFAPEEN
+1845 DSFPENVTFAPEKN

-1866 KRITTTASA
+1866 KRITMTASA

>member
-25 KISVGVASVLI
+25 KISVGIASVLI

-62 ATTESSSVPTK
+62 TTTESSSVPTK
-73 EVELTSD
+73 EVELTSG
-80 TETQAKEAETTPV
+80 TETQAKEAKTTPV
-93 ADDKAQVT
+93 ADAKAQVT

-115 KETSETPTSPE
+115 KETSEAPTSPE
-126 NQTVTAKETSE
+126 NQTVT
-137 APTSAENQTV
+137 
-147 APATEDEAS
+147 PATEDEAS

-187 KEKDQQEE
+187 KAKDQQEG

-206 YSYAGKNLQT
+206 YSYAGTNLQT

-255 GNVILTNNGS
+255 GNVVLTDNGS

-270 YYTVYRG
+270 YYTAYRG
-277 WPLLG
+277 WSLWG

-297 GDNELDIGH
+297 GDNKLDIGH
-306 IINDGSRKNTIMV
+306 IINDGSRNTITV
-319 DHFYTEDRTLYTP
+319 DHFYTKNETPYTP

-342 EISGNGYGV
+342 KISGNGYGV

-391 KVEEG
+391 KVEKG

-424 VTVVYKELDN
+424 VTVVYKELDD

-442 YDNSKYPV
+442 YDNSKYPA

-460 REYRNVT
+460 RKYGNVT

-490 LYDEDGNYL
+490 LYDENGNYL

-511 AKASLPTVPQKFTQG
+511 AKASLPKVPKEFTRG

-559 ATYTLTTEFV
+559 DTYTLTTEFV

-594 HTNEITKQT
+594 HTNKITKQT

-614 SPVISGYYAT
+614 SPVILGYYAT
-624 TTELSGQKA
+624 TTKLSGQKA
-633 EPKNTTQKI
+633 EPKNATQKI

-648 KIVAKDSQGNI
+648 KIIAKDSQGNI

-694 PSDLDQDTVLNYGQD
+694 PSDLGQDTVLNYGQD

-716 YWDETAQ
+716 YCDETAQ
-723 KYITDAQGNDLET
+723 KYITDAQGDDLET
-736 VETGAYNTEIS
+736 IETGAHNTEIS
-747 HKKVAEQIHALKA
+747 HKKVTEQIHALKA

-772 SRVYFDDD
+772 LRVYFDDD

-790 LVHGTKAEI
+790 LVHGMQAGI

-846 ANFEEVDLPSHKGY
+846 ANFEEVDLPAHKGY

-879 TPDEEDGKKIDVKYI
+879 TPDEEDGKKIAVKYI

-913 DEEDIQGVTD
+913 DKEDIQGVTD

-928 TNDEKI
+928 TNDAKI

-949 ANESDPHFNAKDE
+949 ANESDLHFNAKDE

-1001 DKMQKVTFTRTG
+1001 DKTQKVTFTRTG
-1013 TKDLVTG
+1013 NKDLMTG

-1046 SKATVKSTPVTADDK
+1046 R
-1061 DTSITIDYTANAQK
+1061 
-1075 MLIKYIDVDDNDKV
+1075 
-1089 IKSQP
+1089 
-1094 LEGVT
+1094 
-1099 DQTLAT
+1099 QT
-1105 NIEVPAN
+1105 
-1112 YELVA
+1112 
-1117 NQALPKEVTLKAN
+1117 
-1130 GNEPIIVKVQH
+1130 
-1141 KTSTVP
+1141 
-1147 VGDKGTQKDVTR
+1147 
-1159 TITVHM
+1159 
-1165 PDGTKQDKTQK
+1165 
-1176 VTFTRTGTKDLVT
+1176 
-1189 GHITWSAWS
+1189 
-1198 PAQEFEAYTVPV
+1198 
-1210 VPGYTPSQATVKSTP
+1210 TVKSTP

-1239 TANAQKVMIKYI
+1239 TANAQKVLIKYI

-1258 VIKSQPLEGA
+1258 AIKSQPLEGV
-1268 TDQTLATNIE
+1268 TDQALATNIE

-1299 NGNEPIIVK
+1299 DGNEPIIVK

-1340 KHPHAADENHTQ
+1340 KHPHAADKTHTQ

-1365 TGQDTFDEW
+1365 TGQDTFGEW
-1374 IPENADFFEEFTVPT
+1374 LPENADFFEEFTVPT

-1395 YTPEKTKV
+1395 YTSEKTKI
-1403 ARLAHITGDT
+1403 ARLAHITGAT

-1447 TGKTDEPIKHDSK
+1447 TGKTDEPIKHDNK

-1473 VSDGFATAGKPSYNA
+1473 VSDDFATAGKPSYNA
-1488 EDEDQ
+1488 EAEEQ
-1493 HFEVHLKHGQKDVTD
+1493 HFEVHLKHGQKDVTA

-1519 VDRTIKR
+1519 VERTIKR
-1526 EVIIN
+1526 EVIID

-1616 QHALVRYVDD
+1616 QHALVKYVDD
-1626 NNGTLLDEEDIQGVT
+1626 SNGTLLAEEAIQGVT

-1647 TNDEKIATYR
+1647 TNDDKITAYQ
-1657 AKGYE
+1657 AQGYE
-1662 LVFDELANESDP
+1662 LVSDELANESDP

-1692 SKVVKADPSNV
+1692 SKVVKADPGNV

-1730 FTRDGLKDLV
+1730 FTRDGSKDLV

-1812 NGNQIGTQI
+1812 NGNQIKTQV

-1835 LPDGWELLDP
+1835 LPDGWELTAP
-1845 DSFPENVTFAPEEN
+1845 DSFPENVTFAPEKN

-1866 KRITTTASA
+1866 KRITMTASA

>member
-73 EVELTSD
+73 EVELTSG
-80 TETQAKEAETTPV
+80 TETQAKEAKTTPV
-93 ADDKAQVT
+93 ADAKAQVT
-101 KDVKEQAPT
+101 KDVKEQVPT
-110 QTVTA
+110 
-115 KETSETPTSPE
+115 
-126 NQTVTAKETSE
+126 QTVTAKETSE
-137 APTSAENQTV
+137 APTSSENQTV

-156 ETQSFNVE
+156 ETQPFNVE

-187 KEKDQQEE
+187 KAQDQQEE

-206 YSYAGKNLQT
+206 YSYAGTNLQT

-241 HGIVFTVDRGKDAD
+241 SGIVFTVDRGKDAD
-255 GNVILTNNGS
+255 GNIILTNNGS

-277 WPLLG
+277 WPIWG
-282 NYTTEVKRKKYVIRY
+282 NYTTEVERKKYVIRY
-297 GDNELDIGH
+297 GNNELDIGR
-306 IINDGSRKNTIMV
+306 IINDGSRNTITV
-319 DHFYTEDRTLYTP
+319 DHFYAKNSTLYTP

-391 KVEEG
+391 KVEKG

-408 SEFHKDVVL
+408 SEFHKGVVL

-460 REYRNVT
+460 REYGNVT

-490 LYDEDGNYL
+490 LYDENGNYL
-499 DQKQYVNDANDA
+499 GQKQYVNDANDA
-511 AKASLPTVPQKFTQG
+511 AKASLPKIPKEFTRG

-559 ATYTLTTEFV
+559 DTYTLTTEFV

-594 HTNEITKQT
+594 HTNKITKQT

-614 SPVISGYYAT
+614 SPVILGYYAT
-624 TTELSGQKA
+624 TTKLSGQKA

-648 KIVAKDSQGNI
+648 KIIAQDSQGNI
-659 LTTVDYENAA
+659 LTTIDYENAA
-669 NDATKIKE
+669 ADATKIKE

-694 PSDLDQDTVLNYGQD
+694 PSDLGQDTVLNYGQD

-723 KYITDAQGNDLET
+723 KYITDAQGDDLET
-736 VETGAYNTEIS
+736 IETGAHNTEIS
-747 HKKVAEQIHALKA
+747 HKKVTEQIHALKA

-790 LVHGTKAEI
+790 LVHGMQAEI

-812 PKQEEVVP
+812 PKQEKEVVP

-831 DKVTDEV
+831 NKVTDEV

-879 TPDEEDGKKIDVKYI
+879 APDEEDGKKIAVKYI

-913 DEEDIQGVTD
+913 AEEAIQGVTD

-928 TNDEKI
+928 TNDDKI
-934 ATYRAKGYELVFDEL
+934 TAY
-949 ANESDPHFNAKDE
+949 
-962 PQVFVVHLKHK
+962 Q
-973 LEKVTNVAELEKT
+973 
-986 VTRTITVHMPDGTNQ
+986 
-1001 DKMQKVTFTRTG
+1001 
-1013 TKDLVTG
+1013 
-1020 HITWSAWSPAQEFE
+1020 AQ
-1034 AYTVPVVPGYTP
+1034 
-1046 SKATVKSTPVTADDK
+1046 
-1061 DTSITIDYTANAQK
+1061 
-1075 MLIKYIDVDDNDKV
+1075 
-1089 IKSQP
+1089 
-1094 LEGVT
+1094 
-1099 DQTLAT
+1099 
-1105 NIEVPAN
+1105 
-1112 YELVA
+1112 
-1117 NQALPKEVTLKAN
+1117 
-1130 GNEPIIVKVQH
+1130 
-1141 KTSTVP
+1141 
-1147 VGDKGTQKDVTR
+1147 
-1159 TITVHM
+1159 
-1165 PDGTKQDKTQK
+1165 
-1176 VTFTRTGTKDLVT
+1176 
-1189 GHITWSAWS
+1189 
-1198 PAQEFEAYTVPV
+1198 
-1210 VPGYTPSQATVKSTP
+1210 
-1225 VTADDKDTSITIDY
+1225 
-1239 TANAQKVMIKYI
+1239 
-1251 DVDDNDK
+1251 
-1258 VIKSQPLEGA
+1258 
-1268 TDQTLATNIE
+1268 
-1278 VPANYELVA
+1278 
-1287 NQALPKEVTFKA
+1287 
-1299 NGNEPIIVK
+1299 
-1308 VQHKH
+1308 
-1313 QDVTDEYRNDVKKQ
+1313 
-1327 DQIDHTVTRTITI
+1327 
-1340 KHPHAADENHTQ
+1340 
-1352 ALHFTRQVTRDMA
+1352 
-1365 TGQDTFDEW
+1365 
-1374 IPENADFFEEFTVPT
+1374 
-1389 LASDKG
+1389 
-1395 YTPEKTKV
+1395 
-1403 ARLAHITGDT
+1403 
-1413 NDQREVVNFNANT
+1413 
-1426 QKAHVHYIDDTTG
+1426 
-1439 KKLEDVHV
+1439 
-1447 TGKTDEPIKHDSK
+1447 
-1460 AKVQSYLDKGYEL
+1460 
-1473 VSDGFATAGKPSYNA
+1473 
-1488 EDEDQ
+1488 
-1493 HFEVHLKHGQKDVTD
+1493 
-1508 EYKQDDKRKSQ
+1508 
-1519 VDRTIKR
+1519 
-1526 EVIIN
+1526 
-1531 HPKEAAESYVQT
+1531 
-1543 AHFTR
+1543 
-1548 NVTRDMVTGE
+1548 
-1558 EKPGEWIPEENTFFE
+1558 
-1573 EVPVSLKA
+1573 
-1581 SDKGYTPA
+1581 
-1589 KTKVDRLENI
+1589 
-1599 SANTPD
+1599 
-1605 QKEVVEFTPNE
+1605 
-1616 QHALVRYVDD
+1616 
-1626 NNGTLLDEEDIQGVT
+1626 
-1641 DAAIEH
+1641 
-1647 TNDEKIATYR
+1647 
-1657 AKGYE
+1657 GYE

-1715 NAPDGTKTT
+1715 NSPDGTKTT

-1754 KVFPQDDVPQ
+1754 KAFPQDDVPQ

-1812 NGNQIGTQI
+1812 NGNQIKTQV
-1821 VTGHT
+1821 VTGRT
-1826 DETVKLVPV
+1826 GETVKLVPV
-1835 LPDGWELLDP
+1835 LPDGWELTAP
-1845 DSFPENVTFAPEEN
+1845 DSFPEKVTFAPEEN

-1883 TELAKQEVVNDTTDV
+1883 SELAKQEVVNDTTGV

-1904 EATLPQMGENDSEAL
+1904 EATLPQLGESDSEAL

-1938 ERKKTDN
+1938 ERRKTDN

>member
-25 KISVGVASVLI
+25 KISVGIASVLI

-62 ATTESSSVPTK
+62 TTTESSSVPTK
-73 EVELTSD
+73 EVELTSG
-80 TETQAKEAETTPV
+80 TETQAKEAKTTPV
-93 ADDKAQVT
+93 ADAKAQVT

-115 KETSETPTSPE
+115 KETSEAPTSPE
-126 NQTVTAKETSE
+126 NQTVT
-137 APTSAENQTV
+137 
-147 APATEDEAS
+147 PATEDEAS

-187 KEKDQQEE
+187 KAKDQQEG

-206 YSYAGKNLQT
+206 YSYAGTNLQT

-255 GNVILTNNGS
+255 GNVVLTDNGS

-270 YYTVYRG
+270 YYTAYRG
-277 WPLLG
+277 WSLWG

-297 GDNELDIGH
+297 GDNKLDIGH
-306 IINDGSRKNTIMV
+306 IINDGSRNTITV
-319 DHFYTEDRTLYTP
+319 DHFYTKNETPYTP

-342 EISGNGYGV
+342 KISGNGYGV

-391 KVEEG
+391 KVEKG

-424 VTVVYKELDN
+424 VTVVYKELDD

-442 YDNSKYPV
+442 YDNSKYPA

-460 REYRNVT
+460 RKYGNVT

-490 LYDEDGNYL
+490 LYDENGNYL

-511 AKASLPTVPQKFTQG
+511 AKASLPKVPKEFTRG

-559 ATYTLTTEFV
+559 DTYTLTTEFV

-594 HTNEITKQT
+594 HTNKITKQT

-614 SPVISGYYAT
+614 SPVILGYYAT
-624 TTELSGQKA
+624 TTKLSGQKA
-633 EPKNTTQKI
+633 EPKNATQKI

-648 KIVAKDSQGNI
+648 KIIAKDSQGNI

-694 PSDLDQDTVLNYGQD
+694 PSDLGQDTVLNYGQD

-723 KYITDAQGNDLET
+723 KYITDAQGDDLET
-736 VETGAYNTEIS
+736 IETGAHNTEIS
-747 HKKVAEQIHALKA
+747 HKKVTEQIHALKA

-772 SRVYFDDD
+772 LRVYFDDD

-790 LVHGTKAEI
+790 LVHGMQAGI

-846 ANFEEVDLPSHKGY
+846 ANFEEVDLPAHKGY

-879 TPDEEDGKKIDVKYI
+879 TPDEEDGKKIAVKYI

-913 DEEDIQGVTD
+913 DKEDIQGVTD

-928 TNDEKI
+928 TNDAKI

-949 ANESDPHFNAKDE
+949 ANESDLHFNAKDE

-1001 DKMQKVTFTRTG
+1001 DKTQKVTFTRTG
-1013 TKDLVTG
+1013 NKDLMTG

-1046 SKATVKSTPVTADDK
+1046 R
-1061 DTSITIDYTANAQK
+1061 
-1075 MLIKYIDVDDNDKV
+1075 
-1089 IKSQP
+1089 
-1094 LEGVT
+1094 
-1099 DQTLAT
+1099 QT
-1105 NIEVPAN
+1105 
-1112 YELVA
+1112 
-1117 NQALPKEVTLKAN
+1117 
-1130 GNEPIIVKVQH
+1130 
-1141 KTSTVP
+1141 
-1147 VGDKGTQKDVTR
+1147 
-1159 TITVHM
+1159 
-1165 PDGTKQDKTQK
+1165 
-1176 VTFTRTGTKDLVT
+1176 
-1189 GHITWSAWS
+1189 
-1198 PAQEFEAYTVPV
+1198 
-1210 VPGYTPSQATVKSTP
+1210 TVKSTP

-1239 TANAQKVMIKYI
+1239 TANAQKVLIKYI

-1258 VIKSQPLEGA
+1258 AIKSQPLEGV
-1268 TDQTLATNIE
+1268 TDQALATNIE

-1299 NGNEPIIVK
+1299 DGNEPIIVK

-1340 KHPHAADENHTQ
+1340 KHPHAADKTHTQ

-1365 TGQDTFDEW
+1365 TGQDTFGEW
-1374 IPENADFFEEFTVPT
+1374 LPENADFFEEFTVPT

-1395 YTPEKTKV
+1395 YTSEKTKI
-1403 ARLAHITGDT
+1403 ARLAHITGAT

-1447 TGKTDEPIKHDSK
+1447 TGKTDEPIKHDNK

-1473 VSDGFATAGKPSYNA
+1473 VSDDFATAGKPSYNA
-1488 EDEDQ
+1488 EAEEQ
-1493 HFEVHLKHGQKDVTD
+1493 HFEVHLKHGQKDVTA

-1519 VDRTIKR
+1519 VERTIKR
-1526 EVIIN
+1526 EVIID

-1589 KTKVDRLENI
+1589 KTKVDRLENV

-1616 QHALVRYVDD
+1616 QHALVKYVDD
-1626 NNGTLLDEEDIQGVT
+1626 SNGTLLAEEAIQGVT

-1647 TNDEKIATYR
+1647 TNDDKITAYQ
-1657 AKGYE
+1657 AQGYE
-1662 LVFDELANESDP
+1662 LVSDELANESDP

-1692 SKVVKADPSNV
+1692 SKVVKADPGNV

-1730 FTRDGLKDLV
+1730 FTRDGSKDLV

-1812 NGNQIGTQI
+1812 NGNQIKTQV

-1835 LPDGWELLDP
+1835 LPDGWELTAP
-1845 DSFPENVTFAPEEN
+1845 DSFPENVTFAPEKN

-1866 KRITTTASA
+1866 KRITMTASA

>member
-73 EVELTSD
+73 EVELTSG
-80 TETQAKEAETTPV
+80 TETQAKEAKTTPV
-93 ADDKAQVT
+93 ADAKAQVT
-101 KDVKEQAPT
+101 EDVKEQAPT

-115 KETSETPTSPE
+115 KETSE
-126 NQTVTAKETSE
+126 
-137 APTSAENQTV
+137 APTSLENQTV
-147 APATEDEAS
+147 APATEDEAR

-187 KEKDQQEE
+187 KAQDQQEE

-206 YSYAGKNLQT
+206 YSYAGTNLQT

-241 HGIVFTVDRGKDAD
+241 SGIVFTVDRGKDAD
-255 GNVILTNNGS
+255 GNIILTNNGS

-277 WPLLG
+277 WPIWG
-282 NYTTEVKRKKYVIRY
+282 NYTTEVERKKYVIRY
-297 GDNELDIGH
+297 GNNELDIGR
-306 IINDGSRKNTIMV
+306 IINDGSRNTITV
-319 DHFYTEDRTLYTP
+319 DHFYTKNSTLYTP

-391 KVEEG
+391 KVEKG

-460 REYRNVT
+460 REYGNVT

-490 LYDEDGNYL
+490 LYDENGNYL

-511 AKASLPTVPQKFTQG
+511 AKASLPTIPKEFTRG

-559 ATYTLTTEFV
+559 DTYTLTTEFV

-594 HTNEITKQT
+594 HTNKITKQT

-614 SPVISGYYAT
+614 SPVILGYYAT
-624 TTELSGQKA
+624 TTKLSGQKA

-648 KIVAKDSQGNI
+648 KIIAQDSQGNS

-669 NDATKIKE
+669 ADATKIKE
-677 IVAPTIKGH
+677 IVAPTIKDH

-694 PSDLDQDTVLNYGQD
+694 PSDLGQDTVLNYGQD

-723 KYITDAQGNDLET
+723 KYITDAQGDDLET
-736 VETGAYNTEIS
+736 IETGAHNTEIS
-747 HKKVAEQIHALKA
+747 HKKVTEQIHALKA

-790 LVHGTKAEI
+790 LVHGMQAEI
-799 ESKQITREIHIHH
+799 ESKHITREVHIHH
-812 PKQEEVVP
+812 PKQEKEVVP
-820 QTAILTRNVTR
+820 QTATLTRNVTR

-846 ANFEEVDLPSHKGY
+846 ANFEEIDLPSHKGY
-860 KIDETPAEIQNGKV
+860 KIDETLAEIQNGKV

-879 TPDEEDGKKIDVKYI
+879 APDEEDGKKIAVKYI

-913 DEEDIQGVTD
+913 AEE
-923 AAIEH
+923 A
-928 TNDEKI
+928 
-934 ATYRAKGYELVFDEL
+934 
-949 ANESDPHFNAKDE
+949 
-962 PQVFVVHLKHK
+962 
-973 LEKVTNVAELEKT
+973 
-986 VTRTITVHMPDGTNQ
+986 
-1001 DKMQKVTFTRTG
+1001 
-1013 TKDLVTG
+1013 
-1020 HITWSAWSPAQEFE
+1020 
-1034 AYTVPVVPGYTP
+1034 
-1046 SKATVKSTPVTADDK
+1046 
-1061 DTSITIDYTANAQK
+1061 
-1075 MLIKYIDVDDNDKV
+1075 
-1089 IKSQP
+1089 
-1094 LEGVT
+1094 
-1099 DQTLAT
+1099 
-1105 NIEVPAN
+1105 
-1112 YELVA
+1112 
-1117 NQALPKEVTLKAN
+1117 
-1130 GNEPIIVKVQH
+1130 
-1141 KTSTVP
+1141 
-1147 VGDKGTQKDVTR
+1147 
-1159 TITVHM
+1159 
-1165 PDGTKQDKTQK
+1165 
-1176 VTFTRTGTKDLVT
+1176 
-1189 GHITWSAWS
+1189 
-1198 PAQEFEAYTVPV
+1198 
-1210 VPGYTPSQATVKSTP
+1210 
-1225 VTADDKDTSITIDY
+1225 
-1239 TANAQKVMIKYI
+1239 
-1251 DVDDNDK
+1251 
-1258 VIKSQPLEGA
+1258 
-1268 TDQTLATNIE
+1268 
-1278 VPANYELVA
+1278 
-1287 NQALPKEVTFKA
+1287 
-1299 NGNEPIIVK
+1299 
-1308 VQHKH
+1308 
-1313 QDVTDEYRNDVKKQ
+1313 
-1327 DQIDHTVTRTITI
+1327 
-1340 KHPHAADENHTQ
+1340 
-1352 ALHFTRQVTRDMA
+1352 
-1365 TGQDTFDEW
+1365 
-1374 IPENADFFEEFTVPT
+1374 
-1389 LASDKG
+1389 
-1395 YTPEKTKV
+1395 
-1403 ARLAHITGDT
+1403 
-1413 NDQREVVNFNANT
+1413 
-1426 QKAHVHYIDDTTG
+1426 
-1439 KKLEDVHV
+1439 
-1447 TGKTDEPIKHDSK
+1447 
-1460 AKVQSYLDKGYEL
+1460 
-1473 VSDGFATAGKPSYNA
+1473 
-1488 EDEDQ
+1488 
-1493 HFEVHLKHGQKDVTD
+1493 
-1508 EYKQDDKRKSQ
+1508 
-1519 VDRTIKR
+1519 
-1526 EVIIN
+1526 
-1531 HPKEAAESYVQT
+1531 
-1543 AHFTR
+1543 
-1548 NVTRDMVTGE
+1548 
-1558 EKPGEWIPEENTFFE
+1558 
-1573 EVPVSLKA
+1573 
-1581 SDKGYTPA
+1581 
-1589 KTKVDRLENI
+1589 
-1599 SANTPD
+1599 
-1605 QKEVVEFTPNE
+1605 
-1616 QHALVRYVDD
+1616 
-1626 NNGTLLDEEDIQGVT
+1626 IQGVT

-1692 SKVVKADPSNV
+1692 SKVVKVDPSNV

-1715 NAPDGTKTT
+1715 NSPDGTKTT

-1754 KVFPQDDVPQ
+1754 KAFPQDDVPQ

-1812 NGNQIGTQI
+1812 NGNQIKTQV
-1821 VTGHT
+1821 VTGRT
-1826 DETVKLVPV
+1826 GETVKLVPV
-1835 LPDGWELLDP
+1835 LPDGWELTAP
-1845 DSFPENVTFAPEEN
+1845 DSFPEKVTFAPEEN

-1883 TELAKQEVVNDTTDV
+1883 PELAKQEVVNDPTGV

-1904 EATLPQMGENDSEAL
+1904 EATLPQLGESDSEAL

-1938 ERKKTDN
+1938 ERRKTDN

>member
-25 KISVGVASVLI
+25 KISVGIASVLI

-62 ATTESSSVPTK
+62 TTTESSSVPTK
-73 EVELTSD
+73 EVELTSG
-80 TETQAKEAETTPV
+80 TETQAKEAKTTPV
-93 ADDKAQVT
+93 ADAKAQVT

-115 KETSETPTSPE
+115 KETSEAPTSPE
-126 NQTVTAKETSE
+126 NQTVT
-137 APTSAENQTV
+137 
-147 APATEDEAS
+147 PATEDEAS

-187 KEKDQQEE
+187 KAKDQQEG

-206 YSYAGKNLQT
+206 YSYAGTNLQT

-255 GNVILTNNGS
+255 GNVVLTDNGS

-270 YYTVYRG
+270 YYTAYRG
-277 WPLLG
+277 WSLWG

-297 GDNELDIGH
+297 GDNKLDIGH
-306 IINDGSRKNTIMV
+306 IINDGSRNTITV
-319 DHFYTEDRTLYTP
+319 DHFYTKNETPYTP

-342 EISGNGYGV
+342 KISGNGYGV

-391 KVEEG
+391 KVEKG

-424 VTVVYKELDN
+424 VTVVYKELDD

-442 YDNSKYPV
+442 YDNSKYPA

-460 REYRNVT
+460 RKYGNVT

-490 LYDEDGNYL
+490 LYDENGNYL

-511 AKASLPTVPQKFTQG
+511 AKASLPKVPKEFTRG

-559 ATYTLTTEFV
+559 DTYTLTTEFV

-594 HTNEITKQT
+594 HTNKITKQT

-614 SPVISGYYAT
+614 SPVILGYYAT
-624 TTELSGQKA
+624 TTKLSGQKA
-633 EPKNTTQKI
+633 EPKNATQKI

-648 KIVAKDSQGNI
+648 KIIAKDSQGNI

-694 PSDLDQDTVLNYGQD
+694 PSDLGQDTVLNYGQD

-723 KYITDAQGNDLET
+723 KYITDAQGDDLET
-736 VETGAYNTEIS
+736 IETGAHNTEIS
-747 HKKVAEQIHALKA
+747 HKKVTEQIHALKA

-772 SRVYFDDD
+772 LRVYFDDD

-790 LVHGTKAEI
+790 LVHGMQAGI

-846 ANFEEVDLPSHKGY
+846 ANFEEVDLPAHKGY

-879 TPDEEDGKKIDVKYI
+879 TPDEEDGKKIAVKYI

-913 DEEDIQGVTD
+913 DKEDIQGVTD

-928 TNDEKI
+928 TNDAKI

-949 ANESDPHFNAKDE
+949 ANESDLHFNAKDE

-1001 DKMQKVTFTRTG
+1001 DKTQKVTFTRTG
-1013 TKDLVTG
+1013 NKDLMTG

-1046 SKATVKSTPVTADDK
+1046 R
-1061 DTSITIDYTANAQK
+1061 
-1075 MLIKYIDVDDNDKV
+1075 
-1089 IKSQP
+1089 
-1094 LEGVT
+1094 
-1099 DQTLAT
+1099 QT
-1105 NIEVPAN
+1105 
-1112 YELVA
+1112 
-1117 NQALPKEVTLKAN
+1117 
-1130 GNEPIIVKVQH
+1130 
-1141 KTSTVP
+1141 
-1147 VGDKGTQKDVTR
+1147 
-1159 TITVHM
+1159 
-1165 PDGTKQDKTQK
+1165 
-1176 VTFTRTGTKDLVT
+1176 
-1189 GHITWSAWS
+1189 
-1198 PAQEFEAYTVPV
+1198 
-1210 VPGYTPSQATVKSTP
+1210 TVKSTP

-1239 TANAQKVMIKYI
+1239 TANAQKVLIKYI

-1258 VIKSQPLEGA
+1258 AIKSQPLEGV
-1268 TDQTLATNIE
+1268 TDQALATNIE

-1299 NGNEPIIVK
+1299 DGNEPIIVK

-1340 KHPHAADENHTQ
+1340 KHPHAADKTHTQ

-1365 TGQDTFDEW
+1365 TGQDTFGEW
-1374 IPENADFFEEFTVPT
+1374 LPENADFFEEFTVPT

-1395 YTPEKTKV
+1395 YTSEKTKI
-1403 ARLAHITGDT
+1403 ARLAHITGAT

-1447 TGKTDEPIKHDSK
+1447 TGKTDEPIKHDNK

-1473 VSDGFATAGKPSYNA
+1473 VSDDFATAGKPSYNA
-1488 EDEDQ
+1488 EAEEQ
-1493 HFEVHLKHGQKDVTD
+1493 HFEVHLKHGQKDVTA

-1519 VDRTIKR
+1519 VERTIKR
-1526 EVIIN
+1526 EVIID

-1616 QHALVRYVDD
+1616 QHALVKYVDD
-1626 NNGTLLDEEDIQGVT
+1626 SNGTLLAEEAIQGVT

-1647 TNDEKIATYR
+1647 TNDDKITAYQ
-1657 AKGYE
+1657 AQGYE
-1662 LVFDELANESDP
+1662 LVSDELANESDP

-1692 SKVVKADPSNV
+1692 SKVVKADPGNV

-1730 FTRDGLKDLV
+1730 FTRDGSKDLV

-1754 KVFPQDDVPQ
+1754 KAFPQDDVPQ

-1778 TIAARNVRPT
+1778 TIVARNVRPT

-1812 NGNQIGTQI
+1812 NGNQIKTQV

-1835 LPDGWELLDP
+1835 LPDGWELTAP
-1845 DSFPENVTFAPEEN
+1845 DSFPEKVTFAPEEN

-1866 KRITTTASA
+1866 KRITMTASA

>member
-25 KISVGVASVLI
+25 KISVGIASVLI

-62 ATTESSSVPTK
+62 TTTESSSVPTK
-73 EVELTSD
+73 EVELTSG
-80 TETQAKEAETTPV
+80 TETQAKEAKTTPV
-93 ADDKAQVT
+93 ADAKAQVT

-115 KETSETPTSPE
+115 KETSEAPTSPE
-126 NQTVTAKETSE
+126 NQTVT
-137 APTSAENQTV
+137 
-147 APATEDEAS
+147 PATEDEAS

-187 KEKDQQEE
+187 KAKDQQEG

-206 YSYAGKNLQT
+206 YSYAGTNLQT

-255 GNVILTNNGS
+255 GNVVLTDNGS

-270 YYTVYRG
+270 YYTAYRG
-277 WPLLG
+277 WSLWG

-297 GDNELDIGH
+297 GDNKLDIGH
-306 IINDGSRKNTIMV
+306 IINDGSRNTITV
-319 DHFYTEDRTLYTP
+319 DHFYTKNETPYTP

-342 EISGNGYGV
+342 KISGNGYGV

-391 KVEEG
+391 KVEKG

-424 VTVVYKELDN
+424 VTVVYKELDD

-442 YDNSKYPV
+442 YDNSKYPA

-460 REYRNVT
+460 RKYGNVT

-490 LYDEDGNYL
+490 LYDENGNYL

-511 AKASLPTVPQKFTQG
+511 AKASLPKVPKEFTRG

-559 ATYTLTTEFV
+559 DTYTLTTEFV

-594 HTNEITKQT
+594 HTNKITKQT

-614 SPVISGYYAT
+614 SPVILGYYAT
-624 TTELSGQKA
+624 TTKLSGQKA
-633 EPKNTTQKI
+633 EPKNATQKI

-648 KIVAKDSQGNI
+648 KIIAKDSQGNI

-694 PSDLDQDTVLNYGQD
+694 PSDLGQDTVLNYGQD

-723 KYITDAQGNDLET
+723 KYITDAQGDDLET
-736 VETGAYNTEIS
+736 IETGAHNTEIS
-747 HKKVAEQIHALKA
+747 HKKVTEQIHALKA

-772 SRVYFDDD
+772 LRVYFDDD

-790 LVHGTKAEI
+790 LVHGMQAGI

-846 ANFEEVDLPSHKGY
+846 ANFEEVDLPAHKGY

-879 TPDEEDGKKIDVKYI
+879 TPDEEDGKKIAVKYI

-913 DEEDIQGVTD
+913 DKEDIQGVTD

-928 TNDEKI
+928 TNDAKI

-949 ANESDPHFNAKDE
+949 ANESDLHFNAKDE

-1001 DKMQKVTFTRTG
+1001 DKTQKVTFTRTG
-1013 TKDLVTG
+1013 NKDLMTG

-1046 SKATVKSTPVTADDK
+1046 R
-1061 DTSITIDYTANAQK
+1061 
-1075 MLIKYIDVDDNDKV
+1075 
-1089 IKSQP
+1089 
-1094 LEGVT
+1094 
-1099 DQTLAT
+1099 QT
-1105 NIEVPAN
+1105 
-1112 YELVA
+1112 
-1117 NQALPKEVTLKAN
+1117 
-1130 GNEPIIVKVQH
+1130 
-1141 KTSTVP
+1141 
-1147 VGDKGTQKDVTR
+1147 
-1159 TITVHM
+1159 
-1165 PDGTKQDKTQK
+1165 
-1176 VTFTRTGTKDLVT
+1176 
-1189 GHITWSAWS
+1189 
-1198 PAQEFEAYTVPV
+1198 
-1210 VPGYTPSQATVKSTP
+1210 TVKSTP

-1239 TANAQKVMIKYI
+1239 TANAQKVLIKYI

-1258 VIKSQPLEGA
+1258 AIKSQPLEGV
-1268 TDQTLATNIE
+1268 TDQALATNIE

-1299 NGNEPIIVK
+1299 DGNEPIIVK

-1340 KHPHAADENHTQ
+1340 KHPHAADKTHTQ

-1365 TGQDTFDEW
+1365 TGQDTFGEW
-1374 IPENADFFEEFTVPT
+1374 LPENADFFEEFTVPT

-1395 YTPEKTKV
+1395 YTSEKTKI
-1403 ARLAHITGDT
+1403 ARLAHITGAT

-1447 TGKTDEPIKHDSK
+1447 TGKTDEPIKHDNK

-1473 VSDGFATAGKPSYNA
+1473 VSDDFATAGKPSYNA
-1488 EDEDQ
+1488 EAEEQ
-1493 HFEVHLKHGQKDVTD
+1493 HFEVHLKHGQKDVTA

-1519 VDRTIKR
+1519 VERTIKR
-1526 EVIIN
+1526 EVIID

-1616 QHALVRYVDD
+1616 QHALVKYVDD
-1626 NNGTLLDEEDIQGVT
+1626 INGTLLAEEAIQGVT

-1647 TNDEKIATYR
+1647 TNDDKITAYQ
-1657 AKGYE
+1657 AQGYE
-1662 LVFDELANESDP
+1662 LASDELANESDP

-1692 SKVVKADPSNV
+1692 SKVVKADPGNV

-1730 FTRDGLKDLV
+1730 FTRDGSKDLV

-1812 NGNQIGTQI
+1812 NGNQIKTQV

-1835 LPDGWELLDP
+1835 LPDGWELTAP
-1845 DSFPENVTFAPEEN
+1845 DSFPENVTFAPEKN

-1866 KRITTTASA
+1866 KRITMTASA

>member
-25 KISVGVASVLI
+25 KISVGIASVLI

-62 ATTESSSVPTK
+62 TTTESSSVPTK
-73 EVELTSD
+73 EVELTSG
-80 TETQAKEAETTPV
+80 TETQAKEAKTTPV
-93 ADDKAQVT
+93 ADAKAQVT

-115 KETSETPTSPE
+115 KETSEAPTSPE
-126 NQTVTAKETSE
+126 NQTVT
-137 APTSAENQTV
+137 
-147 APATEDEAS
+147 PATEDEAS

-187 KEKDQQEE
+187 KAKDQQEG

-206 YSYAGKNLQT
+206 YSYAGTNLQT

-255 GNVILTNNGS
+255 GNVVLTDNGS

-270 YYTVYRG
+270 YYTAYRG
-277 WPLLG
+277 WSLWG

-297 GDNELDIGH
+297 GDNKLDIGH
-306 IINDGSRKNTIMV
+306 IINDGSRNTITV
-319 DHFYTEDRTLYTP
+319 DHFYTKNETPYTP

-342 EISGNGYGV
+342 KISGNGYGV

-391 KVEEG
+391 KVEKG

-424 VTVVYKELDN
+424 VTVVYKELDD

-442 YDNSKYPV
+442 YDNSKYPA

-460 REYRNVT
+460 RKYGNVT

-490 LYDEDGNYL
+490 LYDENGNYL

-511 AKASLPTVPQKFTQG
+511 AKASLPKVPKEFTRG

-559 ATYTLTTEFV
+559 DTYTLTTEFV

-594 HTNEITKQT
+594 HTNKITKQT

-614 SPVISGYYAT
+614 SPVILGYYAT
-624 TTELSGQKA
+624 TTKLSGQKA
-633 EPKNTTQKI
+633 EPKNATQKI

-648 KIVAKDSQGNI
+648 KIIAKDSQGNI

-694 PSDLDQDTVLNYGQD
+694 PSDLGQDTVLNYGQD

-723 KYITDAQGNDLET
+723 KYITDAQGDDLET
-736 VETGAYNTEIS
+736 IETGAHNTEIS
-747 HKKVAEQIHALKA
+747 HKKVTEQIHALKA

-772 SRVYFDDD
+772 LRVYFDDD

-790 LVHGTKAEI
+790 LVHGMQAGI

-846 ANFEEVDLPSHKGY
+846 ANFEEVDLPAHKGY

-879 TPDEEDGKKIDVKYI
+879 TPDEEDGKKIAVKYI

-913 DEEDIQGVTD
+913 DKEDIQGVTD

-928 TNDEKI
+928 TNDAKI

-949 ANESDPHFNAKDE
+949 ANESDLHFNAKDE

-1001 DKMQKVTFTRTG
+1001 DKTQKVTFTRTG
-1013 TKDLVTG
+1013 NKDLMTG

-1046 SKATVKSTPVTADDK
+1046 R
-1061 DTSITIDYTANAQK
+1061 
-1075 MLIKYIDVDDNDKV
+1075 
-1089 IKSQP
+1089 
-1094 LEGVT
+1094 
-1099 DQTLAT
+1099 QT
-1105 NIEVPAN
+1105 
-1112 YELVA
+1112 
-1117 NQALPKEVTLKAN
+1117 
-1130 GNEPIIVKVQH
+1130 
-1141 KTSTVP
+1141 
-1147 VGDKGTQKDVTR
+1147 
-1159 TITVHM
+1159 
-1165 PDGTKQDKTQK
+1165 
-1176 VTFTRTGTKDLVT
+1176 
-1189 GHITWSAWS
+1189 
-1198 PAQEFEAYTVPV
+1198 
-1210 VPGYTPSQATVKSTP
+1210 TVKSTP

-1239 TANAQKVMIKYI
+1239 TANAQKVLIKYI

-1258 VIKSQPLEGA
+1258 AIKSQPLEGV
-1268 TDQTLATNIE
+1268 TDQALATNIE

-1299 NGNEPIIVK
+1299 DGNEPIIVK

-1340 KHPHAADENHTQ
+1340 KHPHAADKTHTQ

-1365 TGQDTFDEW
+1365 TGQDTFGEW
-1374 IPENADFFEEFTVPT
+1374 LPENADFFEEFTVPT

-1395 YTPEKTKV
+1395 KKKKKTKI
-1403 ARLAHITGDT
+1403 ARLAHITGAT

-1447 TGKTDEPIKHDSK
+1447 TGKTDEPIKHDNK

-1473 VSDGFATAGKPSYNA
+1473 VSDDFATAGKPSYNA
-1488 EDEDQ
+1488 EAEEQ
-1493 HFEVHLKHGQKDVTD
+1493 HFEVHLKHGQKDVTA

-1519 VDRTIKR
+1519 VERTIKR
-1526 EVIIN
+1526 EVIID

-1616 QHALVRYVDD
+1616 QHALVKYVDD
-1626 NNGTLLDEEDIQGVT
+1626 SNGTLLAEEAIQGVT

-1647 TNDEKIATYR
+1647 TNDDKITAYQ
-1657 AKGYE
+1657 AQGYE
-1662 LVFDELANESDP
+1662 LVSDELANESDP

-1692 SKVVKADPSNV
+1692 SKVVKADPGNV

-1730 FTRDGLKDLV
+1730 FTRDGSKDLV

-1812 NGNQIGTQI
+1812 NGNQIKTQV

-1835 LPDGWELLDP
+1835 LPDGWELTAP
-1845 DSFPENVTFAPEEN
+1845 DSFPENVTFAPEKN

-1866 KRITTTASA
+1866 KRITMTASA

>member
-1 MLSRN
+1 MLSSN

-25 KISVGVASVLI
+25 KISVGIASVLI

-62 ATTESSSVPTK
+62 TTTESSSVPTK
-73 EVELTSD
+73 EVELTSG
-80 TETQAKEAETTPV
+80 TETQAKEAKTTPV
-93 ADDKAQVT
+93 ADAKAQVT

-115 KETSETPTSPE
+115 KETSEAPTSPE
-126 NQTVTAKETSE
+126 NQTVT
-137 APTSAENQTV
+137 
-147 APATEDEAS
+147 PATEDEAS

-187 KEKDQQEE
+187 KAKDQQEG

-206 YSYAGKNLQT
+206 YSYAGTNLQT

-255 GNVILTNNGS
+255 GNVVLTDNGS

-270 YYTVYRG
+270 YYTAYRG
-277 WPLLG
+277 WSLWG

-297 GDNELDIGH
+297 GDNKLDIGH
-306 IINDGSRKNTIMV
+306 IINDGSRNTITV
-319 DHFYTEDRTLYTP
+319 DHFYTKNETPYTP

-342 EISGNGYGV
+342 KISGNGYGV

-391 KVEEG
+391 KVEKG

-424 VTVVYKELDN
+424 VTVVYKELDD

-442 YDNSKYPV
+442 YDNSKYPA

-460 REYRNVT
+460 RKYGNVT

-490 LYDEDGNYL
+490 LYDENGNYL

-511 AKASLPTVPQKFTQG
+511 AKASLPKVPKEFTRG

-559 ATYTLTTEFV
+559 DTYTLTTEFV

-594 HTNEITKQT
+594 HTNKITKQT

-614 SPVISGYYAT
+614 SPVILGYYAT
-624 TTELSGQKA
+624 TTKLSGQKA
-633 EPKNTTQKI
+633 EPKNATQKI

-648 KIVAKDSQGNI
+648 KIIAKDSQGNI

-694 PSDLDQDTVLNYGQD
+694 PSDLGQDTVLNYGQD

-723 KYITDAQGNDLET
+723 KYITDAQGDDLET
-736 VETGAYNTEIS
+736 IETGAHNTEIS
-747 HKKVAEQIHALKA
+747 HKKVTEQIHALKA

-772 SRVYFDDD
+772 LRVYFDDD

-790 LVHGTKAEI
+790 LVHGMQAGI

-846 ANFEEVDLPSHKGY
+846 ANFEEVDLPAHKGY

-879 TPDEEDGKKIDVKYI
+879 TPDEEDGKKIAVKYI

-913 DEEDIQGVTD
+913 DKEDIQGVTD

-928 TNDEKI
+928 TNDAKI

-949 ANESDPHFNAKDE
+949 ANESDLHFNAKDE

-1001 DKMQKVTFTRTG
+1001 DKTQKVTFTRTG
-1013 TKDLVTG
+1013 NKDLMTG

-1046 SKATVKSTPVTADDK
+1046 R
-1061 DTSITIDYTANAQK
+1061 
-1075 MLIKYIDVDDNDKV
+1075 
-1089 IKSQP
+1089 
-1094 LEGVT
+1094 
-1099 DQTLAT
+1099 QT
-1105 NIEVPAN
+1105 
-1112 YELVA
+1112 
-1117 NQALPKEVTLKAN
+1117 
-1130 GNEPIIVKVQH
+1130 
-1141 KTSTVP
+1141 
-1147 VGDKGTQKDVTR
+1147 
-1159 TITVHM
+1159 
-1165 PDGTKQDKTQK
+1165 
-1176 VTFTRTGTKDLVT
+1176 
-1189 GHITWSAWS
+1189 
-1198 PAQEFEAYTVPV
+1198 
-1210 VPGYTPSQATVKSTP
+1210 TVKSTP

-1239 TANAQKVMIKYI
+1239 TANAQKVLIKYI

-1258 VIKSQPLEGA
+1258 AIKSQPLEGV
-1268 TDQTLATNIE
+1268 TDQALATNIE

-1299 NGNEPIIVK
+1299 DGNEPIIVK

-1340 KHPHAADENHTQ
+1340 KHPHAADKTHTQ

-1365 TGQDTFDEW
+1365 TGQDTFGEW
-1374 IPENADFFEEFTVPT
+1374 LPENADFFEEFTVPT

-1395 YTPEKTKV
+1395 YTSEKTKI
-1403 ARLAHITGDT
+1403 ARLAHITGAT

-1447 TGKTDEPIKHDSK
+1447 TGKTDEPIKHDNK

-1473 VSDGFATAGKPSYNA
+1473 VSDDFATAGKPSYNA
-1488 EDEDQ
+1488 EAEEQ
-1493 HFEVHLKHGQKDVTD
+1493 HFEVHLKHGQKDVTA

-1519 VDRTIKR
+1519 VERTIKR
-1526 EVIIN
+1526 EVIID

-1616 QHALVRYVDD
+1616 QHALVKYVDD
-1626 NNGTLLDEEDIQGVT
+1626 SNGTLLAEEAIQGVT

-1647 TNDEKIATYR
+1647 TNDDKITAYQ
-1657 AKGYE
+1657 AQGYE
-1662 LVFDELANESDP
+1662 LVSDELANESDP

-1692 SKVVKADPSNV
+1692 SKVVKADPGNV

-1730 FTRDGLKDLV
+1730 FTRDGSKDLV

-1812 NGNQIGTQI
+1812 NGNQIKTQV

-1835 LPDGWELLDP
+1835 LPDGWELTAP
-1845 DSFPENVTFAPEEN
+1845 DSFPENVTFAPEKN

-1866 KRITTTASA
+1866 KRITMTASA

>member
-25 KISVGVASVLI
+25 KISVGIASVLI

-62 ATTESSSVPTK
+62 TTTESSSVPTK
-73 EVELTSD
+73 EVELTSG
-80 TETQAKEAETTPV
+80 TETQAKEAKTTPV
-93 ADDKAQVT
+93 ADAKAQVT

-115 KETSETPTSPE
+115 KETSEAPTSPE
-126 NQTVTAKETSE
+126 NQTVT
-137 APTSAENQTV
+137 
-147 APATEDEAS
+147 PATEDEAS

-187 KEKDQQEE
+187 KAKDQQEG

-206 YSYAGKNLQT
+206 YSYAGTNLQT

-255 GNVILTNNGS
+255 GNVVLTDNGS

-270 YYTVYRG
+270 YYTAYRG
-277 WPLLG
+277 WSLWG

-297 GDNELDIGH
+297 GDNKLDIGH
-306 IINDGSRKNTIMV
+306 IINDGSRNTITV
-319 DHFYTEDRTLYTP
+319 DHFYTKNETPYTP

-342 EISGNGYGV
+342 KISGNGYGV

-391 KVEEG
+391 KVEKG

-424 VTVVYKELDN
+424 VTVVYKELDD

-442 YDNSKYPV
+442 YDNSKYPA

-460 REYRNVT
+460 RKYGNVT

-490 LYDEDGNYL
+490 LYDENGNYL

-511 AKASLPTVPQKFTQG
+511 AKASLPKVPKEFTRG

-559 ATYTLTTEFV
+559 DTYTLTTEFV

-594 HTNEITKQT
+594 HTNKITKQT

-614 SPVISGYYAT
+614 SPVILGYYAT
-624 TTELSGQKA
+624 TTKLSGQKA
-633 EPKNTTQKI
+633 EPKNATQKI

-648 KIVAKDSQGNI
+648 KIIAKDSQGNI

-694 PSDLDQDTVLNYGQD
+694 PSDLGQDTVLNYGQD

-723 KYITDAQGNDLET
+723 KYITDAQGDDLET
-736 VETGAYNTEIS
+736 IETGAHNTEIS
-747 HKKVAEQIHALKA
+747 HKKVTEQIHALKA

-772 SRVYFDDD
+772 LRVYFDDD

-790 LVHGTKAEI
+790 LVHGMQAGI

-846 ANFEEVDLPSHKGY
+846 ANFEEVDLPAHKGY

-879 TPDEEDGKKIDVKYI
+879 TPDEEDGKKIAVKYI

-913 DEEDIQGVTD
+913 DKEDIQGVTD

-928 TNDEKI
+928 TNDAKI

-949 ANESDPHFNAKDE
+949 ANESDLHFNAKDE

-1001 DKMQKVTFTRTG
+1001 DKTQKVTFTRTG
-1013 TKDLVTG
+1013 NKDLMTG

-1046 SKATVKSTPVTADDK
+1046 R
-1061 DTSITIDYTANAQK
+1061 
-1075 MLIKYIDVDDNDKV
+1075 
-1089 IKSQP
+1089 
-1094 LEGVT
+1094 
-1099 DQTLAT
+1099 QT
-1105 NIEVPAN
+1105 
-1112 YELVA
+1112 
-1117 NQALPKEVTLKAN
+1117 
-1130 GNEPIIVKVQH
+1130 
-1141 KTSTVP
+1141 
-1147 VGDKGTQKDVTR
+1147 
-1159 TITVHM
+1159 
-1165 PDGTKQDKTQK
+1165 
-1176 VTFTRTGTKDLVT
+1176 
-1189 GHITWSAWS
+1189 
-1198 PAQEFEAYTVPV
+1198 
-1210 VPGYTPSQATVKSTP
+1210 TVKSTP

-1239 TANAQKVMIKYI
+1239 TANAQKVLIKYI

-1258 VIKSQPLEGA
+1258 AIKSQPLEGV
-1268 TDQTLATNIE
+1268 TDQALATNIE

-1299 NGNEPIIVK
+1299 DGNEPIIVK

-1340 KHPHAADENHTQ
+1340 KHPHAADKTHTQ

-1365 TGQDTFDEW
+1365 TGQDTFGEW
-1374 IPENADFFEEFTVPT
+1374 LPENADFFEEFTVPT

-1395 YTPEKTKV
+1395 YTSEKTKI
-1403 ARLAHITGDT
+1403 ARLAHITGAT

-1447 TGKTDEPIKHDSK
+1447 TGKTDEPIKHDNK

-1473 VSDGFATAGKPSYNA
+1473 VSDDFATAGKPSYNA
-1488 EDEDQ
+1488 EAEEQ
-1493 HFEVHLKHGQKDVTD
+1493 HFEVHLKHGQKDVTA

-1519 VDRTIKR
+1519 VERTIKR
-1526 EVIIN
+1526 EVIID

-1616 QHALVRYVDD
+1616 QHALVKYVDD
-1626 NNGTLLDEEDIQGVT
+1626 SNGTLLAEEAIQGVT

-1647 TNDEKIATYR
+1647 TNDDKITAYQ
-1657 AKGYE
+1657 AQGYE
-1662 LVFDELANESDP
+1662 LVSDELANESDP

-1692 SKVVKADPSNV
+1692 SKVVKADPGNV

-1730 FTRDGLKDLV
+1730 FTRDGSKDLV

-1812 NGNQIGTQI
+1812 NGNQIKTQV
-1821 VTGHT
+1821 VTGHS

-1835 LPDGWELLDP
+1835 LPDGWELTAP

-1866 KRITTTASA
+1866 KRITMTASA

-1883 TELAKQEVVNDTTDV
+1883 TELAKQEVVNDITDV

>member
-25 KISVGVASVLI
+25 KISVGIASVLI

-62 ATTESSSVPTK
+62 TTTESSSVPTK
-73 EVELTSD
+73 EVELTSG
-80 TETQAKEAETTPV
+80 TETQAKEAKTTPV
-93 ADDKAQVT
+93 ADAKAQVT

-115 KETSETPTSPE
+115 KETSEAPTSPE
-126 NQTVTAKETSE
+126 NQTVT
-137 APTSAENQTV
+137 
-147 APATEDEAS
+147 PATEDEAS

-187 KEKDQQEE
+187 KAKDQQEG

-206 YSYAGKNLQT
+206 YSYAGTNLQT

-255 GNVILTNNGS
+255 GNVVLTDNGS

-270 YYTVYRG
+270 YYTAYRG
-277 WPLLG
+277 WSLWG

-297 GDNELDIGH
+297 GDNKLDIGH
-306 IINDGSRKNTIMV
+306 IINDGSRNTITV
-319 DHFYTEDRTLYTP
+319 DHFYTKNETPYTP

-342 EISGNGYGV
+342 KISGNGYGV

-391 KVEEG
+391 KVEKG

-424 VTVVYKELDN
+424 VTVVYKELDD

-442 YDNSKYPV
+442 YDNSKYPA

-460 REYRNVT
+460 RKYGNVT

-490 LYDEDGNYL
+490 LYDENGNYL

-511 AKASLPTVPQKFTQG
+511 AKASLPKVPKEFTRG

-559 ATYTLTTEFV
+559 DTYTLTTEFV

-594 HTNEITKQT
+594 HTNKITKQT

-614 SPVISGYYAT
+614 SPVILGYYAT
-624 TTELSGQKA
+624 TTKLSGQKA
-633 EPKNTTQKI
+633 EPKNATQKI

-648 KIVAKDSQGNI
+648 KIIAKDSQGNI

-694 PSDLDQDTVLNYGQD
+694 PSDLGQDTVLNYGQD

-723 KYITDAQGNDLET
+723 KYITDAQGDDLET
-736 VETGAYNTEIS
+736 IETGAHNTEIS
-747 HKKVAEQIHALKA
+747 HKKVTEQIHALKA

-772 SRVYFDDD
+772 LRVYFDDD

-790 LVHGTKAEI
+790 LVHGMQAGI

-846 ANFEEVDLPSHKGY
+846 ANFEEVDLPAHKGY

-879 TPDEEDGKKIDVKYI
+879 TPDEEDGKKIAVKYI

-913 DEEDIQGVTD
+913 DKEDIQGVTD

-928 TNDEKI
+928 TNDAKI

-949 ANESDPHFNAKDE
+949 ANESDLHFNAKDE

-1001 DKMQKVTFTRTG
+1001 DKTQKVTFTRTG
-1013 TKDLVTG
+1013 NKDLMTG

-1046 SKATVKSTPVTADDK
+1046 R
-1061 DTSITIDYTANAQK
+1061 
-1075 MLIKYIDVDDNDKV
+1075 
-1089 IKSQP
+1089 
-1094 LEGVT
+1094 
-1099 DQTLAT
+1099 QT
-1105 NIEVPAN
+1105 
-1112 YELVA
+1112 
-1117 NQALPKEVTLKAN
+1117 
-1130 GNEPIIVKVQH
+1130 
-1141 KTSTVP
+1141 
-1147 VGDKGTQKDVTR
+1147 
-1159 TITVHM
+1159 
-1165 PDGTKQDKTQK
+1165 
-1176 VTFTRTGTKDLVT
+1176 
-1189 GHITWSAWS
+1189 
-1198 PAQEFEAYTVPV
+1198 
-1210 VPGYTPSQATVKSTP
+1210 TVKSTP

-1239 TANAQKVMIKYI
+1239 TANAQKVLIKYI

-1258 VIKSQPLEGA
+1258 AIKSQPLEGV
-1268 TDQTLATNIE
+1268 TDQALATNIE

-1299 NGNEPIIVK
+1299 DGNEPIIVK

-1340 KHPHAADENHTQ
+1340 KHPHAADKTHTQ

-1365 TGQDTFDEW
+1365 TGQDTFGEW
-1374 IPENADFFEEFTVPT
+1374 LPENADFFEEFTVPT

-1395 YTPEKTKV
+1395 YTSEKTKI
-1403 ARLAHITGDT
+1403 ARLAHITGAT

-1447 TGKTDEPIKHDSK
+1447 TGKTDEPIKHDNK

-1473 VSDGFATAGKPSYNA
+1473 VSDDFATACKPSYNA
-1488 EDEDQ
+1488 EAEEQ
-1493 HFEVHLKHGQKDVTD
+1493 HFEVHLKHGQKDVTA

-1519 VDRTIKR
+1519 VERTIKR
-1526 EVIIN
+1526 EVIID

-1616 QHALVRYVDD
+1616 QHALVKYVDD
-1626 NNGTLLDEEDIQGVT
+1626 SNGTLLAEEAIQGVT

-1647 TNDEKIATYR
+1647 TNDDKITAYQ
-1657 AKGYE
+1657 AQGYE
-1662 LVFDELANESDP
+1662 LVSDELANESDP

-1692 SKVVKADPSNV
+1692 SKVVKADPGNV

-1730 FTRDGLKDLV
+1730 FTRDGSKDLV

-1812 NGNQIGTQI
+1812 NGNQIKTQV

-1835 LPDGWELLDP
+1835 LPDGWELTAP
-1845 DSFPENVTFAPEEN
+1845 DSFPENVTFAPEKN

-1866 KRITTTASA
+1866 KRITMTASA

>member
-25 KISVGVASVLI
+25 KISVGIASVLI

-62 ATTESSSVPTK
+62 TTTESSSVPTK
-73 EVELTSD
+73 EVELTSG
-80 TETQAKEAETTPV
+80 TETQAKEAKTTPV
-93 ADDKAQVT
+93 ADAKAQVT

-115 KETSETPTSPE
+115 KETSEAPTSPE
-126 NQTVTAKETSE
+126 NQTVT
-137 APTSAENQTV
+137 
-147 APATEDEAS
+147 PATEDEAS

-187 KEKDQQEE
+187 KAKDQQEG

-206 YSYAGKNLQT
+206 YSYAGTNLQT

-255 GNVILTNNGS
+255 GNVVLTDNGS

-270 YYTVYRG
+270 YYTAYRG
-277 WPLLG
+277 WSLWG

-297 GDNELDIGH
+297 GDNKLDIGH
-306 IINDGSRKNTIMV
+306 IINDGSRNTITV
-319 DHFYTEDRTLYTP
+319 DHFYTKNETPYTP

-342 EISGNGYGV
+342 KISGNGYGV

-391 KVEEG
+391 KVEKG

-424 VTVVYKELDN
+424 VTVVYKELDD

-442 YDNSKYPV
+442 YDNSKYPA

-460 REYRNVT
+460 RKYGNVT

-490 LYDEDGNYL
+490 LYDENGNYL

-511 AKASLPTVPQKFTQG
+511 AKASLPKVPKEFTRG

-559 ATYTLTTEFV
+559 DTYTLTTEFV

-594 HTNEITKQT
+594 HTNKITKQT

-614 SPVISGYYAT
+614 SPVILGYYAT
-624 TTELSGQKA
+624 TTKLSGQKA
-633 EPKNTTQKI
+633 EPKNATQKI

-648 KIVAKDSQGNI
+648 KIIAKDSQGNI

-694 PSDLDQDTVLNYGQD
+694 PSDLGQDTVLNYGQD

-723 KYITDAQGNDLET
+723 KYITDAQGDDLET
-736 VETGAYNTEIS
+736 IETGAHNTEIS
-747 HKKVAEQIHALKA
+747 HKKVTEQIHALKA

-772 SRVYFDDD
+772 LRVYFDDD

-790 LVHGTKAEI
+790 LVHGMQAGI

-846 ANFEEVDLPSHKGY
+846 ANFEEVDLPAHKGY

-879 TPDEEDGKKIDVKYI
+879 TPDEEDGKKIAVKYI

-913 DEEDIQGVTD
+913 DKEDIQGVTD

-928 TNDEKI
+928 TNDAKI

-949 ANESDPHFNAKDE
+949 ANESDLHFNAK
-962 PQVFVVHLKHK
+962 
-973 LEKVTNVAELEKT
+973 
-986 VTRTITVHMPDGTNQ
+986 
-1001 DKMQKVTFTRTG
+1001 
-1013 TKDLVTG
+1013 
-1020 HITWSAWSPAQEFE
+1020 
-1034 AYTVPVVPGYTP
+1034 
-1046 SKATVKSTPVTADDK
+1046 
-1061 DTSITIDYTANAQK
+1061 
-1075 MLIKYIDVDDNDKV
+1075 
-1089 IKSQP
+1089 
-1094 LEGVT
+1094 
-1099 DQTLAT
+1099 
-1105 NIEVPAN
+1105 
-1112 YELVA
+1112 
-1117 NQALPKEVTLKAN
+1117 
-1130 GNEPIIVKVQH
+1130 
-1141 KTSTVP
+1141 
-1147 VGDKGTQKDVTR
+1147 
-1159 TITVHM
+1159 
-1165 PDGTKQDKTQK
+1165 
-1176 VTFTRTGTKDLVT
+1176 
-1189 GHITWSAWS
+1189 
-1198 PAQEFEAYTVPV
+1198 
-1210 VPGYTPSQATVKSTP
+1210 
-1225 VTADDKDTSITIDY
+1225 
-1239 TANAQKVMIKYI
+1239 
-1251 DVDDNDK
+1251 
-1258 VIKSQPLEGA
+1258 
-1268 TDQTLATNIE
+1268 
-1278 VPANYELVA
+1278 
-1287 NQALPKEVTFKA
+1287 
-1299 NGNEPIIVK
+1299 
-1308 VQHKH
+1308 
-1313 QDVTDEYRNDVKKQ
+1313 
-1327 DQIDHTVTRTITI
+1327 
-1340 KHPHAADENHTQ
+1340 
-1352 ALHFTRQVTRDMA
+1352 
-1365 TGQDTFDEW
+1365 
-1374 IPENADFFEEFTVPT
+1374 
-1389 LASDKG
+1389 
-1395 YTPEKTKV
+1395 
-1403 ARLAHITGDT
+1403 
-1413 NDQREVVNFNANT
+1413 
-1426 QKAHVHYIDDTTG
+1426 
-1439 KKLEDVHV
+1439 
-1447 TGKTDEPIKHDSK
+1447 
-1460 AKVQSYLDKGYEL
+1460 
-1473 VSDGFATAGKPSYNA
+1473 
-1488 EDEDQ
+1488 
-1493 HFEVHLKHGQKDVTD
+1493 
-1508 EYKQDDKRKSQ
+1508 
-1519 VDRTIKR
+1519 
-1526 EVIIN
+1526 
-1531 HPKEAAESYVQT
+1531 
-1543 AHFTR
+1543 
-1548 NVTRDMVTGE
+1548 
-1558 EKPGEWIPEENTFFE
+1558 
-1573 EVPVSLKA
+1573 
-1581 SDKGYTPA
+1581 
-1589 KTKVDRLENI
+1589 
-1599 SANTPD
+1599 
-1605 QKEVVEFTPNE
+1605 
-1616 QHALVRYVDD
+1616 
-1626 NNGTLLDEEDIQGVT
+1626 
-1641 DAAIEH
+1641 
-1647 TNDEKIATYR
+1647 
-1657 AKGYE
+1657 
-1662 LVFDELANESDP
+1662 
-1674 HFNAEDEA
+1674 DEA

-1715 NAPDGTKTT
+1715 NSPDGTKTT

-1754 KVFPQDDVPQ
+1754 KAFPQDDVPQ

-1812 NGNQIGTQI
+1812 NGNQIKTQV
-1821 VTGHT
+1821 VTGRT
-1826 DETVKLVPV
+1826 GETVKLVPV
-1835 LPDGWELLDP
+1835 LPDGWELTAP
-1845 DSFPENVTFAPEEN
+1845 DSFPEKVTFAPEEN

-1883 TELAKQEVVNDTTDV
+1883 SELAKQEVVNDTTGV

-1904 EATLPQMGENDSEAL
+1904 EATLPQLGESDSEAL

-1938 ERKKTDN
+1938 ERRKTDN

>member
-25 KISVGVASVLI
+25 KISVGIASVLI

-62 ATTESSSVPTK
+62 TTTESSSVPTK
-73 EVELTSD
+73 EVELTSG
-80 TETQAKEAETTPV
+80 TETQAKEAKTTPV
-93 ADDKAQVT
+93 ADAKAQVT

-115 KETSETPTSPE
+115 KETSEAPTSPE
-126 NQTVTAKETSE
+126 NQTVT
-137 APTSAENQTV
+137 
-147 APATEDEAS
+147 PATEDEAS

-187 KEKDQQEE
+187 KAKDQQEG

-206 YSYAGKNLQT
+206 YSYAGTNLQT

-255 GNVILTNNGS
+255 GNVVLTDNGS

-270 YYTVYRG
+270 YYTAYRG
-277 WPLLG
+277 WSLWG

-297 GDNELDIGH
+297 GDNKLDIGH
-306 IINDGSRKNTIMV
+306 IINDGSRNTITV
-319 DHFYTEDRTLYTP
+319 DHFYTKNETPYTP

-342 EISGNGYGV
+342 KISGNGYGV

-391 KVEEG
+391 KVEKG

-424 VTVVYKELDN
+424 VTVVYKELDD

-442 YDNSKYPV
+442 YDNSKYPA

-460 REYRNVT
+460 RKYGNVT

-490 LYDEDGNYL
+490 LYDENGNYL

-511 AKASLPTVPQKFTQG
+511 AKASLPKVPKEFTRG

-559 ATYTLTTEFV
+559 DTYTLTTEFV

-594 HTNEITKQT
+594 HTNKITKQT

-614 SPVISGYYAT
+614 SPVILGYYAT
-624 TTELSGQKA
+624 TTKLSGQKA
-633 EPKNTTQKI
+633 EPKNATQKI

-648 KIVAKDSQGNI
+648 KIIAKDSQGNI

-694 PSDLDQDTVLNYGQD
+694 PSDLGQDTVLNYGQD

-723 KYITDAQGNDLET
+723 KYITDAQGDDLET
-736 VETGAYNTEIS
+736 IETGAHNTEIS
-747 HKKVAEQIHALKA
+747 HKKVTEQIHALKA

-772 SRVYFDDD
+772 LRVYFDDD

-790 LVHGTKAEI
+790 LVHGMQAGI

-846 ANFEEVDLPSHKGY
+846 ANFEEVDLPAHKGY

-879 TPDEEDGKKIDVKYI
+879 TPDEEDGKKIAVKYI

-913 DEEDIQGVTD
+913 DKEDIQGVTD

-928 TNDEKI
+928 TNDAKI
-934 ATYRAKGYELVFDEL
+934 ATYQAKGYELVFDEL
-949 ANESDPHFNAKDE
+949 ANESDLHFNAKDE

-1001 DKMQKVTFTRTG
+1001 DKTQKVTFTRTG
-1013 TKDLVTG
+1013 NKDLMTG

-1046 SKATVKSTPVTADDK
+1046 R
-1061 DTSITIDYTANAQK
+1061 
-1075 MLIKYIDVDDNDKV
+1075 
-1089 IKSQP
+1089 
-1094 LEGVT
+1094 
-1099 DQTLAT
+1099 QT
-1105 NIEVPAN
+1105 
-1112 YELVA
+1112 
-1117 NQALPKEVTLKAN
+1117 
-1130 GNEPIIVKVQH
+1130 
-1141 KTSTVP
+1141 
-1147 VGDKGTQKDVTR
+1147 
-1159 TITVHM
+1159 
-1165 PDGTKQDKTQK
+1165 
-1176 VTFTRTGTKDLVT
+1176 
-1189 GHITWSAWS
+1189 
-1198 PAQEFEAYTVPV
+1198 
-1210 VPGYTPSQATVKSTP
+1210 TVKSTP

-1239 TANAQKVMIKYI
+1239 TANAQKVLIKYI

-1258 VIKSQPLEGA
+1258 AIKSQPLEGV
-1268 TDQTLATNIE
+1268 TDQALATNIE

-1299 NGNEPIIVK
+1299 DGNEPIIVK

-1340 KHPHAADENHTQ
+1340 KHPHAADKTHTQ

-1365 TGQDTFDEW
+1365 TGQDTFGEW
-1374 IPENADFFEEFTVPT
+1374 LPENADFFEEFTVPT

-1395 YTPEKTKV
+1395 YTSEKTKI
-1403 ARLAHITGDT
+1403 ARLAHITGAT

-1447 TGKTDEPIKHDSK
+1447 TGKTDEPIKHDNK

-1473 VSDGFATAGKPSYNA
+1473 VSDDFATAGKPSYNA
-1488 EDEDQ
+1488 EAEEQ
-1493 HFEVHLKHGQKDVTD
+1493 HFEVHLKHGQKDVTA

-1519 VDRTIKR
+1519 VERTIKR
-1526 EVIIN
+1526 EVIID

-1616 QHALVRYVDD
+1616 QHALVKYVDD
-1626 NNGTLLDEEDIQGVT
+1626 SNGTLLAEEAIQGVT

-1647 TNDEKIATYR
+1647 TNDDKITAYQ
-1657 AKGYE
+1657 AQGYE
-1662 LVFDELANESDP
+1662 LVSDELANESDP

-1692 SKVVKADPSNV
+1692 SKVVKADPGNV

-1730 FTRDGLKDLV
+1730 FTRDGSKDLV

-1812 NGNQIGTQI
+1812 NGNQIKTQV

-1835 LPDGWELLDP
+1835 LPDGWELTAP
-1845 DSFPENVTFAPEEN
+1845 DSFPENVTFAPEKN

-1866 KRITTTASA
+1866 KRITMTASA

>member
-25 KISVGVASVLI
+25 KISVGIASVLI

-62 ATTESSSVPTK
+62 TTTESSSVPTK
-73 EVELTSD
+73 EVELTSG
-80 TETQAKEAETTPV
+80 TETQAKEAKTTPV
-93 ADDKAQVT
+93 ADAKAQVT

-115 KETSETPTSPE
+115 KETSEAPTSPE
-126 NQTVTAKETSE
+126 NQTVT
-137 APTSAENQTV
+137 
-147 APATEDEAS
+147 PATEDEAS

-187 KEKDQQEE
+187 KAKDQQEE

-206 YSYAGKNLQT
+206 YSYAGTNLQT

-270 YYTVYRG
+270 YYTGYRG
-277 WPLLG
+277 WPLWG
-282 NYTTEVKRKKYVIRY
+282 NYTTEIKRKKYVIRY
-297 GDNELDIGH
+297 GDNKLDIGH
-306 IINDGSRKNTIMV
+306 IINDGSRNTITV
-319 DHFYTEDRTLYTP
+319 DHFYTENSTLYTP

-342 EISGNGYGV
+342 KISGNGYGV

-391 KVEEG
+391 KVEKG

-424 VTVVYKELDN
+424 VTVVYKELDD

-442 YDNSKYPV
+442 YDNSKYPA

-460 REYRNVT
+460 RKYGNVT

-490 LYDEDGNYL
+490 LYDENGNYL

-511 AKASLPTVPQKFTQG
+511 AKASLPKVPKEFTRG

-559 ATYTLTTEFV
+559 DTYTLTTEFV

-594 HTNEITKQT
+594 HTNKITKQT

-614 SPVISGYYAT
+614 SPVILGYYAT
-624 TTELSGQKA
+624 TTKLSGQKA
-633 EPKNTTQKI
+633 EPKNATQKI

-648 KIVAKDSQGNI
+648 KIIAKDSQGNI

-694 PSDLDQDTVLNYGQD
+694 PSDLGQDTVLNYGQD

-723 KYITDAQGNDLET
+723 KYITDAQGDDLET
-736 VETGAYNTEIS
+736 IETGAHNTEIS
-747 HKKVAEQIHALKA
+747 HKKVTEQIHALKT

-772 SRVYFDDD
+772 LRVYFDDD

-790 LVHGTKAEI
+790 LVHGMQAGI

-846 ANFEEVDLPSHKGY
+846 ANFEEVDLPAHKGY

-879 TPDEEDGKKIDVKYI
+879 TPDEEDGKKIAVKYI

-913 DEEDIQGVTD
+913 DKEDIQGVTD

-928 TNDEKI
+928 TNDAKI

-949 ANESDPHFNAKDE
+949 ANESDLHFNAKDE

-986 VTRTITVHMPDGTNQ
+986 VTRTITVHMPDGTN
-1001 DKMQKVTFTRTG
+1001 
-1013 TKDLVTG
+1013 
-1020 HITWSAWSPAQEFE
+1020 
-1034 AYTVPVVPGYTP
+1034 
-1046 SKATVKSTPVTADDK
+1046 
-1061 DTSITIDYTANAQK
+1061 
-1075 MLIKYIDVDDNDKV
+1075 
-1089 IKSQP
+1089 
-1094 LEGVT
+1094 
-1099 DQTLAT
+1099 
-1105 NIEVPAN
+1105 
-1112 YELVA
+1112 
-1117 NQALPKEVTLKAN
+1117 
-1130 GNEPIIVKVQH
+1130 
-1141 KTSTVP
+1141 
-1147 VGDKGTQKDVTR
+1147 
-1159 TITVHM
+1159 
-1165 PDGTKQDKTQK
+1165 QDKTQK

-1210 VPGYTPSQATVKSTP
+1210 VPGYTPSQATVENTP

-1239 TANAQKVMIKYI
+1239 TANAQKVLIKYI

-1258 VIKSQPLEGA
+1258 AIKSQSLEGV

-1287 NQALPKEVTFKA
+1287 NQALPKEVTLKA

-1340 KHPHAADENHTQ
+1340 KHPHAADKTHTQ

-1365 TGQDTFDEW
+1365 TGQDTFGEW

-1403 ARLAHITGDT
+1403 ARLAHITGAT

-1447 TGKTDEPIKHDSK
+1447 TGKTDEPINHDNK

-1473 VSDGFATAGKPSYNA
+1473 VSDDFATAGKPSYNA
-1488 EDEDQ
+1488 EAEEQ
-1493 HFEVHLKHGQKDVTD
+1493 HFEVHLKHGQKDVTA

-1519 VDRTIKR
+1519 VDQTIKR
-1526 EVIIN
+1526 EVIID

-1616 QHALVRYVDD
+1616 QHALVKYVDD
-1626 NNGTLLDEEDIQGVT
+1626 SNGTLLAEEAIQGVT

-1647 TNDEKIATYR
+1647 TNDDKITAYQ

-1692 SKVVKADPSNV
+1692 SKVVKADPGNV

-1754 KVFPQDDVPQ
+1754 KAFPQDDVPQ

-1812 NGNQIGTQI
+1812 NGNQIKTQV

-1835 LPDGWELLDP
+1835 LPDGWELTAP
-1845 DSFPENVTFAPEEN
+1845 DSFPEKVTFAPEEN

-1866 KRITTTASA
+1866 KRITMTASA

>member
-25 KISVGVASVLI
+25 KISVGIASVLI

-62 ATTESSSVPTK
+62 TTTESSSVPTK
-73 EVELTSD
+73 EVELTSG
-80 TETQAKEAETTPV
+80 TETQAKEAKTTPV
-93 ADDKAQVT
+93 ADAKAQVT

-115 KETSETPTSPE
+115 KETSEAPTSPE
-126 NQTVTAKETSE
+126 NQTVT
-137 APTSAENQTV
+137 
-147 APATEDEAS
+147 PATEDEAS

-187 KEKDQQEE
+187 KAKDQQEG

-206 YSYAGKNLQT
+206 YSYAGTNLQT

-255 GNVILTNNGS
+255 GNVVLTDNGS

-270 YYTVYRG
+270 YYTAYRG
-277 WPLLG
+277 WSLWG

-297 GDNELDIGH
+297 GDNKLDIGH
-306 IINDGSRKNTIMV
+306 IINDGSRNTITV
-319 DHFYTEDRTLYTP
+319 DHFYTKNETPYTP

-342 EISGNGYGV
+342 KISGNGYGV

-391 KVEEG
+391 KVEKG

-424 VTVVYKELDN
+424 VTVVYKELDD

-442 YDNSKYPV
+442 YDNSKYPA

-460 REYRNVT
+460 RKYGNVT

-490 LYDEDGNYL
+490 LYDENGNYL

-511 AKASLPTVPQKFTQG
+511 AKASLPKVPKEFTRG

-559 ATYTLTTEFV
+559 DTYTLTTEFV

-594 HTNEITKQT
+594 HTNKITKQT

-614 SPVISGYYAT
+614 SPVILGYYAT
-624 TTELSGQKA
+624 TTKLSGQKA
-633 EPKNTTQKI
+633 EPKNATQKI

-648 KIVAKDSQGNI
+648 KIIAKDSQGNI

-694 PSDLDQDTVLNYGQD
+694 PSDLGQDTVLNYGQD

-723 KYITDAQGNDLET
+723 KYITDAQGDDLET
-736 VETGAYNTEIS
+736 IETGAHNTEIS
-747 HKKVAEQIHALKA
+747 HKKVTEQIHALKA

-772 SRVYFDDD
+772 LRVYFDDD

-790 LVHGTKAEI
+790 LVHGMQAGI

-846 ANFEEVDLPSHKGY
+846 ANFEEVDLPAHKGY

-879 TPDEEDGKKIDVKYI
+879 TPDEEDGKKIAVKYI

-913 DEEDIQGVTD
+913 DKEDIQGVTD

-949 ANESDPHFNAKDE
+949 ANESDLHFNAKDE

-1001 DKMQKVTFTRTG
+1001 DKTQKVTFTRTG
-1013 TKDLVTG
+1013 NKDLMTG

-1046 SKATVKSTPVTADDK
+1046 R
-1061 DTSITIDYTANAQK
+1061 
-1075 MLIKYIDVDDNDKV
+1075 
-1089 IKSQP
+1089 
-1094 LEGVT
+1094 
-1099 DQTLAT
+1099 QT
-1105 NIEVPAN
+1105 
-1112 YELVA
+1112 
-1117 NQALPKEVTLKAN
+1117 
-1130 GNEPIIVKVQH
+1130 
-1141 KTSTVP
+1141 
-1147 VGDKGTQKDVTR
+1147 
-1159 TITVHM
+1159 
-1165 PDGTKQDKTQK
+1165 
-1176 VTFTRTGTKDLVT
+1176 
-1189 GHITWSAWS
+1189 
-1198 PAQEFEAYTVPV
+1198 
-1210 VPGYTPSQATVKSTP
+1210 TVKSTP

-1239 TANAQKVMIKYI
+1239 TANAQKVLIKYI

-1258 VIKSQPLEGA
+1258 AIKSQPLEGV
-1268 TDQTLATNIE
+1268 TDQALATNIE

-1299 NGNEPIIVK
+1299 DGNEPIIVK

-1340 KHPHAADENHTQ
+1340 KHPHAADKTHTQ

-1365 TGQDTFDEW
+1365 TGQDTFGEW
-1374 IPENADFFEEFTVPT
+1374 LPENADFFEEFTVPT

-1395 YTPEKTKV
+1395 YTSEKTKI
-1403 ARLAHITGDT
+1403 ARLAHITGAT

-1447 TGKTDEPIKHDSK
+1447 TGKTDEPIKHDNK

-1473 VSDGFATAGKPSYNA
+1473 VSDDFATAGKPSYNA
-1488 EDEDQ
+1488 EAEEQ
-1493 HFEVHLKHGQKDVTD
+1493 HFEVHLKHGQKDVTA

-1519 VDRTIKR
+1519 VERTIKR
-1526 EVIIN
+1526 EVIID

-1616 QHALVRYVDD
+1616 QHALVKYVDD
-1626 NNGTLLDEEDIQGVT
+1626 SNGTLLAEEAIQGVT

-1647 TNDEKIATYR
+1647 TNDDKITAYQ
-1657 AKGYE
+1657 AQGYE
-1662 LVFDELANESDP
+1662 LVSDELANESDP

-1692 SKVVKADPSNV
+1692 SKVVKADPGNV

-1730 FTRDGLKDLV
+1730 FTRDGSKDLV

-1812 NGNQIGTQI
+1812 NGNQIKTQV

-1835 LPDGWELLDP
+1835 LPDGWELTAP
-1845 DSFPENVTFAPEEN
+1845 DSFPENVTFAPEKN

-1866 KRITTTASA
+1866 KRITMTASA

>member
-25 KISVGVASVLI
+25 KISVGIASVLI

-62 ATTESSSVPTK
+62 TTTESSSVPTK
-73 EVELTSD
+73 EVELTSG
-80 TETQAKEAETTPV
+80 TETQAKEAKTTPV
-93 ADDKAQVT
+93 ADAKAQVT

-115 KETSETPTSPE
+115 KETSEAPTSPE
-126 NQTVTAKETSE
+126 NQTVT
-137 APTSAENQTV
+137 
-147 APATEDEAS
+147 PATEDEAS

-187 KEKDQQEE
+187 KAKDQQEE

-206 YSYAGKNLQT
+206 YSYAGTNLQT

-255 GNVILTNNGS
+255 GNVILTDNGS

-270 YYTVYRG
+270 YYTGYRG
-277 WPLLG
+277 WPFLG

-306 IINDGSRKNTIMV
+306 IINDGSRNTITV
-319 DHFYTEDRTLYTP
+319 DHFYTENSTLYTP

-342 EISGNGYGV
+342 KISGNGYGV

-391 KVEEG
+391 KVEKG

-424 VTVVYKELDN
+424 VTVVYKELDD

-442 YDNSKYPV
+442 YDNSKYPA

-460 REYRNVT
+460 RKYGNVT

-490 LYDEDGNYL
+490 LYDENGNSL

-511 AKASLPTVPQKFTQG
+511 AKASLPKVPKEFTRG

-559 ATYTLTTEFV
+559 DTYTLTTEFV

-594 HTNEITKQT
+594 HTNKITKQT

-614 SPVISGYYAT
+614 SPVILGYYAT
-624 TTELSGQKA
+624 TTKLSGQKA
-633 EPKNTTQKI
+633 EPKNATQKI

-648 KIVAKDSQGNI
+648 KIIAKDSQGNI

-694 PSDLDQDTVLNYGQD
+694 PSDLGQDTVLNYGQD

-723 KYITDAQGNDLET
+723 KYITDAQGDDLET
-736 VETGAYNTEIS
+736 IETGAHNTEIS
-747 HKKVAEQIHALKA
+747 HKKVTEQIHALKA

-772 SRVYFDDD
+772 LRVYFDDD

-790 LVHGTKAEI
+790 LVHGMQAGI

-846 ANFEEVDLPSHKGY
+846 ANFEEVDLPAHKGY

-879 TPDEEDGKKIDVKYI
+879 TPDEEDGKKIAVKYI

-913 DEEDIQGVTD
+913 DKEDIQGVTD

-928 TNDEKI
+928 TNDAKI

-949 ANESDPHFNAKDE
+949 ANESDLHFNAKDE

-1001 DKMQKVTFTRTG
+1001 DKTQKVTFTRTG
-1013 TKDLVTG
+1013 NKDLMTG

-1046 SKATVKSTPVTADDK
+1046 R
-1061 DTSITIDYTANAQK
+1061 
-1075 MLIKYIDVDDNDKV
+1075 
-1089 IKSQP
+1089 
-1094 LEGVT
+1094 
-1099 DQTLAT
+1099 QT
-1105 NIEVPAN
+1105 
-1112 YELVA
+1112 
-1117 NQALPKEVTLKAN
+1117 
-1130 GNEPIIVKVQH
+1130 
-1141 KTSTVP
+1141 
-1147 VGDKGTQKDVTR
+1147 
-1159 TITVHM
+1159 
-1165 PDGTKQDKTQK
+1165 
-1176 VTFTRTGTKDLVT
+1176 
-1189 GHITWSAWS
+1189 
-1198 PAQEFEAYTVPV
+1198 
-1210 VPGYTPSQATVKSTP
+1210 TVKSTP

-1239 TANAQKVMIKYI
+1239 TANAQKVLIKYI

-1258 VIKSQPLEGA
+1258 AIKSQPLEGV
-1268 TDQTLATNIE
+1268 TDQALATNIE

-1340 KHPHAADENHTQ
+1340 KHPHAADKTHTQ

-1365 TGQDTFDEW
+1365 TGQDTFGEW
-1374 IPENADFFEEFTVPT
+1374 LPENADFFEEFTVPT

-1395 YTPEKTKV
+1395 YTSEKTKV
-1403 ARLAHITGDT
+1403 ARLAHITGAT

-1447 TGKTDEPIKHDSK
+1447 TGKTDEPIKHDNK

-1473 VSDGFATAGKPSYNA
+1473 VSDDFATAGKPSYNA
-1488 EDEDQ
+1488 EAEEQ
-1493 HFEVHLKHGQKDVTD
+1493 HFEVHLKHGQKDVTA

-1526 EVIIN
+1526 EVIID

-1616 QHALVRYVDD
+1616 QHALVKYVDD
-1626 NNGTLLDEEDIQGVT
+1626 NNGTLLDEEAIQGVT

-1647 TNDEKIATYR
+1647 TNDDKITAYQ
-1657 AKGYE
+1657 AQGYE

-1812 NGNQIGTQI
+1812 NGNQIKTQV

-1835 LPDGWELLDP
+1835 LPDGWELTAP
-1845 DSFPENVTFAPEEN
+1845 DSFPEKVTFAPEKN

-1866 KRITTTASA
+1866 KRITMTASA

>member
-25 KISVGVASVLI
+25 KISVGIASVLI

-62 ATTESSSVPTK
+62 TTTESSSVPTK
-73 EVELTSD
+73 EVELTSG
-80 TETQAKEAETTPV
+80 TETQAKEAKTTPV
-93 ADDKAQVT
+93 ADAKAQVT

-115 KETSETPTSPE
+115 KETSEAPTSPE
-126 NQTVTAKETSE
+126 NQTVT
-137 APTSAENQTV
+137 
-147 APATEDEAS
+147 PATEDEAS

-187 KEKDQQEE
+187 KAKDQQEG

-206 YSYAGKNLQT
+206 YSYAGTNLQT

-255 GNVILTNNGS
+255 GNVVLTDNGS

-270 YYTVYRG
+270 YYTAYRG
-277 WPLLG
+277 WSLWG

-297 GDNELDIGH
+297 GDNKLDIGH
-306 IINDGSRKNTIMV
+306 IINDGSRNTITV
-319 DHFYTEDRTLYTP
+319 DHFYTKNETPYTP

-342 EISGNGYGV
+342 KISGNGYGV

-391 KVEEG
+391 KVEKG

-424 VTVVYKELDN
+424 VTVVYKELDD

-442 YDNSKYPV
+442 YDNSKYPA

-460 REYRNVT
+460 RKYGNVT

-490 LYDEDGNYL
+490 LYDENGNYL

-511 AKASLPTVPQKFTQG
+511 AKASLPKVPKEFTRG

-559 ATYTLTTEFV
+559 DTYTLTTEFV

-594 HTNEITKQT
+594 HTNKITKQT

-614 SPVISGYYAT
+614 SPVILGYYAT
-624 TTELSGQKA
+624 TTKLSGQKA
-633 EPKNTTQKI
+633 EPKNATQKI

-648 KIVAKDSQGNI
+648 KIIAKDSQGNI

-694 PSDLDQDTVLNYGQD
+694 PSDLGQDTVLNYGQD

-723 KYITDAQGNDLET
+723 KYITDAQGDDLET
-736 VETGAYNTEIS
+736 IETGAHNTEIS
-747 HKKVAEQIHALKA
+747 HKKVTEQIHALKA

-772 SRVYFDDD
+772 LRVYFDDD

-790 LVHGTKAEI
+790 LVHGMQAGI

-846 ANFEEVDLPSHKGY
+846 ANFEEVDLPAHKGY

-879 TPDEEDGKKIDVKYI
+879 TPDEEDGKKIAVKYI

-913 DEEDIQGVTD
+913 DKEDIQGVTD

-928 TNDEKI
+928 TNDAKI

-949 ANESDPHFNAKDE
+949 ANESDLHFNAKDE

-1001 DKMQKVTFTRTG
+1001 DKTQKVTFTRTG
-1013 TKDLVTG
+1013 NKDLMTG

-1046 SKATVKSTPVTADDK
+1046 R
-1061 DTSITIDYTANAQK
+1061 
-1075 MLIKYIDVDDNDKV
+1075 
-1089 IKSQP
+1089 
-1094 LEGVT
+1094 
-1099 DQTLAT
+1099 QT
-1105 NIEVPAN
+1105 
-1112 YELVA
+1112 
-1117 NQALPKEVTLKAN
+1117 
-1130 GNEPIIVKVQH
+1130 
-1141 KTSTVP
+1141 
-1147 VGDKGTQKDVTR
+1147 
-1159 TITVHM
+1159 
-1165 PDGTKQDKTQK
+1165 
-1176 VTFTRTGTKDLVT
+1176 
-1189 GHITWSAWS
+1189 
-1198 PAQEFEAYTVPV
+1198 
-1210 VPGYTPSQATVKSTP
+1210 TVKSTP

-1239 TANAQKVMIKYI
+1239 TANAQKVLIKYI

-1258 VIKSQPLEGA
+1258 AIKSQPLEGV
-1268 TDQTLATNIE
+1268 TDQALATNIE

-1299 NGNEPIIVK
+1299 DGNEPIIVK

-1340 KHPHAADENHTQ
+1340 KHPHAADKTHTQ

-1365 TGQDTFDEW
+1365 TGQDTFGEW
-1374 IPENADFFEEFTVPT
+1374 LPENADFFEEFTVPT

-1395 YTPEKTKV
+1395 YTSEKTKI
-1403 ARLAHITGDT
+1403 ARLAHITGAT

-1447 TGKTDEPIKHDSK
+1447 TGKTDEPIKHDNK

-1473 VSDGFATAGKPSYNA
+1473 VSDDFATAGKPSYNA
-1488 EDEDQ
+1488 EAEEQ
-1493 HFEVHLKHGQKDVTD
+1493 HFEVHLKHGQKDVTA

-1519 VDRTIKR
+1519 VERTIKR
-1526 EVIIN
+1526 EVIID

-1589 KTKVDRLENI
+1589 KTKVDSLENI

-1616 QHALVRYVDD
+1616 QHALVKYVDD
-1626 NNGTLLDEEDIQGVT
+1626 SNGTLLAEEAIQGVT

-1647 TNDEKIATYR
+1647 TNDDKITAYQ
-1657 AKGYE
+1657 AQGYE
-1662 LVFDELANESDP
+1662 LVSDELANESDP

-1692 SKVVKADPSNV
+1692 SKVVKADPGNV

-1730 FTRDGLKDLV
+1730 FTRDGSKDLV

-1812 NGNQIGTQI
+1812 NGNQIKTQV

-1835 LPDGWELLDP
+1835 LPDGWELTAP

-1866 KRITTTASA
+1866 KRITMTASA

-1883 TELAKQEVVNDTTDV
+1883 TELAKQEVVNDITDV

>member
-25 KISVGVASVLI
+25 KISVGIASVLI

-62 ATTESSSVPTK
+62 TTTESSSVPTK
-73 EVELTSD
+73 EVELTSG
-80 TETQAKEAETTPV
+80 TETQAKEAKTTPV
-93 ADDKAQVT
+93 ADAKAQDT

-115 KETSETPTSPE
+115 KETSEAPTSPE
-126 NQTVTAKETSE
+126 NQTVT
-137 APTSAENQTV
+137 
-147 APATEDEAS
+147 PATEDEAS

-187 KEKDQQEE
+187 KAKDQQEG

-206 YSYAGKNLQT
+206 YSYAGTNLQT

-255 GNVILTNNGS
+255 GNVVLTDNGS

-270 YYTVYRG
+270 YYTAYRG
-277 WPLLG
+277 WSLWG

-297 GDNELDIGH
+297 GDNKLDIGH
-306 IINDGSRKNTIMV
+306 IINDGSRNTITV
-319 DHFYTEDRTLYTP
+319 DHFYTKNETPYTP

-342 EISGNGYGV
+342 KISGNGYGV

-391 KVEEG
+391 KVEKG

-424 VTVVYKELDN
+424 VTVVYKELDD

-442 YDNSKYPV
+442 YDNSKYPA

-460 REYRNVT
+460 RKYGNVT

-490 LYDEDGNYL
+490 LYDENGNYL

-511 AKASLPTVPQKFTQG
+511 AKASLPKVPKEFTRG

-559 ATYTLTTEFV
+559 DTYTLTTEFV

-594 HTNEITKQT
+594 HTNKITKQT

-614 SPVISGYYAT
+614 SPVILGYYAT
-624 TTELSGQKA
+624 TTKLSGQKA
-633 EPKNTTQKI
+633 EPKNATQKI

-648 KIVAKDSQGNI
+648 KIIAKDSQGNI

-694 PSDLDQDTVLNYGQD
+694 PSDLGQDTVLNYGQD

-723 KYITDAQGNDLET
+723 KYITDAQGDDLET
-736 VETGAYNTEIS
+736 IETGAHNTEIS
-747 HKKVAEQIHALKA
+747 HKKVTEQIHALKA

-772 SRVYFDDD
+772 LRVYFDDD

-790 LVHGTKAEI
+790 LVHGMQAGI

-846 ANFEEVDLPSHKGY
+846 ANFEEVDLPAHKGY

-879 TPDEEDGKKIDVKYI
+879 TPDEEDGKKIAVKYI

-913 DEEDIQGVTD
+913 DKEDIQGVTD

-928 TNDEKI
+928 TNDAKI

-949 ANESDPHFNAKDE
+949 ANESDLHFNAKDE

-1001 DKMQKVTFTRTG
+1001 DKTQKVTFTRTG
-1013 TKDLVTG
+1013 NKDLMTG

-1046 SKATVKSTPVTADDK
+1046 R
-1061 DTSITIDYTANAQK
+1061 
-1075 MLIKYIDVDDNDKV
+1075 
-1089 IKSQP
+1089 
-1094 LEGVT
+1094 
-1099 DQTLAT
+1099 QT
-1105 NIEVPAN
+1105 
-1112 YELVA
+1112 
-1117 NQALPKEVTLKAN
+1117 
-1130 GNEPIIVKVQH
+1130 
-1141 KTSTVP
+1141 
-1147 VGDKGTQKDVTR
+1147 
-1159 TITVHM
+1159 
-1165 PDGTKQDKTQK
+1165 
-1176 VTFTRTGTKDLVT
+1176 
-1189 GHITWSAWS
+1189 
-1198 PAQEFEAYTVPV
+1198 
-1210 VPGYTPSQATVKSTP
+1210 TVKSTP

-1239 TANAQKVMIKYI
+1239 TANAQKVLIKYI

-1258 VIKSQPLEGA
+1258 AIKSQPLEGV
-1268 TDQTLATNIE
+1268 TDQALATNIE

-1299 NGNEPIIVK
+1299 DGNEPIIVK

-1340 KHPHAADENHTQ
+1340 KHPHAADKTHTQ

-1365 TGQDTFDEW
+1365 TGQDTFGEW
-1374 IPENADFFEEFTVPT
+1374 LPENADFFEEFTVPT

-1395 YTPEKTKV
+1395 YTSEKTKI
-1403 ARLAHITGDT
+1403 ARLAHITGAT

-1447 TGKTDEPIKHDSK
+1447 TGKTDEPIKHDNK

-1473 VSDGFATAGKPSYNA
+1473 VSDDFATAGKPSYNA
-1488 EDEDQ
+1488 EAEEQ
-1493 HFEVHLKHGQKDVTD
+1493 HFEVHLKHGQKDVTA

-1519 VDRTIKR
+1519 VERTIKR
-1526 EVIIN
+1526 EVIID

-1616 QHALVRYVDD
+1616 QHALVKYVDD
-1626 NNGTLLDEEDIQGVT
+1626 SNGTLLAEEAIQGVT

-1647 TNDEKIATYR
+1647 TNDDKITAYQ
-1657 AKGYE
+1657 AQGYE
-1662 LVFDELANESDP
+1662 LVSDELANESDP

-1692 SKVVKADPSNV
+1692 SKVVKADPGNV

-1730 FTRDGLKDLV
+1730 FTRDGSKDLV

-1812 NGNQIGTQI
+1812 NGNQIKTQV

-1835 LPDGWELLDP
+1835 LPDGWELTAP
-1845 DSFPENVTFAPEEN
+1845 DSFPENVTFAPEKN

-1866 KRITTTASA
+1866 KRITMTASA

>member
-25 KISVGVASVLI
+25 KISVGIASVLI

-62 ATTESSSVPTK
+62 TTTESSSVPTK
-73 EVELTSD
+73 EVELTSG
-80 TETQAKEAETTPV
+80 TETQAKEAKTTPV
-93 ADDKAQVT
+93 ADAKAQVT

-115 KETSETPTSPE
+115 KETSEAPTSPE
-126 NQTVTAKETSE
+126 NQTVT
-137 APTSAENQTV
+137 
-147 APATEDEAS
+147 PATEDEAS

-187 KEKDQQEE
+187 KAKDQQEG

-206 YSYAGKNLQT
+206 YSYAGTNLQT

-255 GNVILTNNGS
+255 GNVVLTDNGS

-270 YYTVYRG
+270 YYTAYRG
-277 WPLLG
+277 WSLWG

-297 GDNELDIGH
+297 GDNKLDIGH
-306 IINDGSRKNTIMV
+306 IINDGSRNTITV
-319 DHFYTEDRTLYTP
+319 DHFYTKNETPYTP

-342 EISGNGYGV
+342 KISGNGYGV

-391 KVEEG
+391 KVEKG

-424 VTVVYKELDN
+424 VTVVYKELDD

-442 YDNSKYPV
+442 YDNSKYPA

-460 REYRNVT
+460 RKYGNVT

-490 LYDEDGNYL
+490 LYDENGNYL

-511 AKASLPTVPQKFTQG
+511 AKASLPKVPKEFTRG

-559 ATYTLTTEFV
+559 DTYTLTTEFV

-594 HTNEITKQT
+594 HTNKITKQT

-614 SPVISGYYAT
+614 SPVILGYYAT
-624 TTELSGQKA
+624 TTKLRGQKA
-633 EPKNTTQKI
+633 EPKNATQKI

-648 KIVAKDSQGNI
+648 KIIAKDSQGNI

-694 PSDLDQDTVLNYGQD
+694 PSDLGQDTVLNYGQD

-723 KYITDAQGNDLET
+723 KYITDAQGDDLET
-736 VETGAYNTEIS
+736 IETGAHNTEIS
-747 HKKVAEQIHALKA
+747 HKKVTEQIHALKA

-772 SRVYFDDD
+772 LRVYFDDD

-790 LVHGTKAEI
+790 LVHGMQAGI

-846 ANFEEVDLPSHKGY
+846 ANFEEVDLPAHKGY

-879 TPDEEDGKKIDVKYI
+879 TPDEEDGKKIAVKYI

-913 DEEDIQGVTD
+913 DKEDIQGVTD

-928 TNDEKI
+928 TNDAKI

-949 ANESDPHFNAKDE
+949 ANESDLHFNAKDE

-1001 DKMQKVTFTRTG
+1001 DKTQKVTFTRTG
-1013 TKDLVTG
+1013 NKDLMTG

-1046 SKATVKSTPVTADDK
+1046 R
-1061 DTSITIDYTANAQK
+1061 
-1075 MLIKYIDVDDNDKV
+1075 
-1089 IKSQP
+1089 
-1094 LEGVT
+1094 
-1099 DQTLAT
+1099 QT
-1105 NIEVPAN
+1105 
-1112 YELVA
+1112 
-1117 NQALPKEVTLKAN
+1117 
-1130 GNEPIIVKVQH
+1130 
-1141 KTSTVP
+1141 
-1147 VGDKGTQKDVTR
+1147 
-1159 TITVHM
+1159 
-1165 PDGTKQDKTQK
+1165 
-1176 VTFTRTGTKDLVT
+1176 
-1189 GHITWSAWS
+1189 
-1198 PAQEFEAYTVPV
+1198 
-1210 VPGYTPSQATVKSTP
+1210 TVKSTP

-1239 TANAQKVMIKYI
+1239 TANAQKVLIKYI

-1258 VIKSQPLEGA
+1258 AIKSQPLEGV
-1268 TDQTLATNIE
+1268 TDQALATNIE

-1299 NGNEPIIVK
+1299 DGNEPIIVK

-1340 KHPHAADENHTQ
+1340 KHPHAADKTHTQ

-1365 TGQDTFDEW
+1365 TGQDTFGEW
-1374 IPENADFFEEFTVPT
+1374 LPENADFFEEFTVPT

-1395 YTPEKTKV
+1395 YTSEKTKI
-1403 ARLAHITGDT
+1403 ARLAHITGAT

-1447 TGKTDEPIKHDSK
+1447 TGKTDEPIKHDNK

-1473 VSDGFATAGKPSYNA
+1473 VSDDFATAGKPSYNA
-1488 EDEDQ
+1488 EAEEQ
-1493 HFEVHLKHGQKDVTD
+1493 HFEVHLKHGQKDVTA

-1519 VDRTIKR
+1519 VERTIKR
-1526 EVIIN
+1526 EVIID

-1616 QHALVRYVDD
+1616 QHALVKYVDD
-1626 NNGTLLDEEDIQGVT
+1626 SNGTLLAEEAIQGVT

-1647 TNDEKIATYR
+1647 TNDDKITAYQ
-1657 AKGYE
+1657 AQGYE
-1662 LVFDELANESDP
+1662 LVSDELANESDP

-1692 SKVVKADPSNV
+1692 SKVVKADPGNV

-1730 FTRDGLKDLV
+1730 FTRDGSKDLV

-1812 NGNQIGTQI
+1812 NGNQIKTQV

-1835 LPDGWELLDP
+1835 LPDGWELTAP
-1845 DSFPENVTFAPEEN
+1845 DSFPENVTFAPEKN

-1866 KRITTTASA
+1866 KRITMTASA

>member
-25 KISVGVASVLI
+25 KISVGIASVLI

-62 ATTESSSVPTK
+62 TTTESSSVPTK
-73 EVELTSD
+73 EVELTSG
-80 TETQAKEAETTPV
+80 TETQAKEAKTTPV
-93 ADDKAQVT
+93 ADAKAQVT

-115 KETSETPTSPE
+115 KETSEAPTSPE
-126 NQTVTAKETSE
+126 NQTVT
-137 APTSAENQTV
+137 
-147 APATEDEAS
+147 PATEDEAS

-187 KEKDQQEE
+187 KAKDQQEG

-206 YSYAGKNLQT
+206 YSYAGTNLQT

-255 GNVILTNNGS
+255 GNVVLTDNGS

-270 YYTVYRG
+270 YYTAYRG
-277 WPLLG
+277 WSLWG

-297 GDNELDIGH
+297 GDNKLDIGH
-306 IINDGSRKNTIMV
+306 IINDGSRNTITV
-319 DHFYTEDRTLYTP
+319 DHFYTKNETPYTP

-342 EISGNGYGV
+342 KISGNGYGV

-391 KVEEG
+391 KVEKG

-424 VTVVYKELDN
+424 VTVVYKELDD

-442 YDNSKYPV
+442 YDNSKYPA

-460 REYRNVT
+460 RKYGNVT

-490 LYDEDGNYL
+490 LYDENGNYL

-511 AKASLPTVPQKFTQG
+511 AKASLPKVPKEFTRG

-559 ATYTLTTEFV
+559 DTYTLTTEFV

-594 HTNEITKQT
+594 HTNKITKQT

-614 SPVISGYYAT
+614 SPVILGYYAT
-624 TTELSGQKA
+624 TTKLSGQKA
-633 EPKNTTQKI
+633 EPKNATQKI

-648 KIVAKDSQGNI
+648 KIIAKDSQGNI

-694 PSDLDQDTVLNYGQD
+694 PSDLGQDTVLNYGQD

-723 KYITDAQGNDLET
+723 KYITDAQGDDLET
-736 VETGAYNTEIS
+736 IETGAHNTEIS
-747 HKKVAEQIHALKA
+747 HKKVTEQIHALKA

-772 SRVYFDDD
+772 LRVYFDDD

-790 LVHGTKAEI
+790 LVHGMQAGI

-846 ANFEEVDLPSHKGY
+846 ANFEEVDLPAHKGY

-879 TPDEEDGKKIDVKYI
+879 TPDEEDGKKIAVKYI

-913 DEEDIQGVTD
+913 DKEDIQGVTD

-928 TNDEKI
+928 TNDAKI

-949 ANESDPHFNAKDE
+949 ANESDLHFNAKDE

-1001 DKMQKVTFTRTG
+1001 DKTQKVTFTRTG
-1013 TKDLVTG
+1013 NKDLMTG

-1046 SKATVKSTPVTADDK
+1046 R
-1061 DTSITIDYTANAQK
+1061 
-1075 MLIKYIDVDDNDKV
+1075 
-1089 IKSQP
+1089 
-1094 LEGVT
+1094 
-1099 DQTLAT
+1099 QT
-1105 NIEVPAN
+1105 
-1112 YELVA
+1112 
-1117 NQALPKEVTLKAN
+1117 
-1130 GNEPIIVKVQH
+1130 
-1141 KTSTVP
+1141 
-1147 VGDKGTQKDVTR
+1147 
-1159 TITVHM
+1159 
-1165 PDGTKQDKTQK
+1165 
-1176 VTFTRTGTKDLVT
+1176 
-1189 GHITWSAWS
+1189 
-1198 PAQEFEAYTVPV
+1198 
-1210 VPGYTPSQATVKSTP
+1210 TVKSTP

-1239 TANAQKVMIKYI
+1239 TANAQKVLIKYI

-1258 VIKSQPLEGA
+1258 AIKSQPLEGV
-1268 TDQTLATNIE
+1268 TDQALATNIE

-1299 NGNEPIIVK
+1299 DGNEPIIVK

-1340 KHPHAADENHTQ
+1340 KHPHAADKTHTQ

-1365 TGQDTFDEW
+1365 TGQDTFGEW
-1374 IPENADFFEEFTVPT
+1374 LPENADFFEEFTVPT

-1395 YTPEKTKV
+1395 YTSEKTKI
-1403 ARLAHITGDT
+1403 ARLAHITGAT

-1447 TGKTDEPIKHDSK
+1447 TGKTDEPIKHDNK

-1473 VSDGFATAGKPSYNA
+1473 VSDDFATAGKPSYNA
-1488 EDEDQ
+1488 EAEEQ
-1493 HFEVHLKHGQKDVTD
+1493 HFEVHLKHGQKDVTA

-1519 VDRTIKR
+1519 VERTIKR
-1526 EVIIN
+1526 EVIID

-1616 QHALVRYVDD
+1616 QHALVKYVDD
-1626 NNGTLLDEEDIQGVT
+1626 SNGTLLAEEAIQGVT

-1647 TNDEKIATYR
+1647 TNDDKITAYQ
-1657 AKGYE
+1657 AQGYE
-1662 LVFDELANESDP
+1662 LVSDELANESDP

-1692 SKVVKADPSNV
+1692 SKVVKADPGNV

-1730 FTRDGLKDLV
+1730 FTRDGSKNLV

-1812 NGNQIGTQI
+1812 NGNQIKTQV

-1835 LPDGWELLDP
+1835 LPDGWELTAP
-1845 DSFPENVTFAPEEN
+1845 DSFPENVTFAPEKN

-1866 KRITTTASA
+1866 KRITMTASA

>member
-25 KISVGVASVLI
+25 KISVGIASVLI

-62 ATTESSSVPTK
+62 TTTESSSVPTK
-73 EVELTSD
+73 EVELTSG
-80 TETQAKEAETTPV
+80 TETQAKEAKTTPV
-93 ADDKAQVT
+93 ADAKAQVT

-115 KETSETPTSPE
+115 KETSEAPTSPE
-126 NQTVTAKETSE
+126 NQTVT
-137 APTSAENQTV
+137 
-147 APATEDEAS
+147 PATEDEAS

-187 KEKDQQEE
+187 KAKDQQEG

-206 YSYAGKNLQT
+206 YSYAGTNLQT

-255 GNVILTNNGS
+255 GNVVLTDNGS

-270 YYTVYRG
+270 YYTAYRG
-277 WPLLG
+277 WSLWG

-297 GDNELDIGH
+297 GDNKLDIGH
-306 IINDGSRKNTIMV
+306 IINDGSRNTITV
-319 DHFYTEDRTLYTP
+319 DHFYTKNETPYTP

-342 EISGNGYGV
+342 KISGNGYGV

-391 KVEEG
+391 KVEKG

-424 VTVVYKELDN
+424 VTVVYKELDD

-442 YDNSKYPV
+442 YDNSKYPA

-460 REYRNVT
+460 RKYGNVT

-490 LYDEDGNYL
+490 LYDENGNYL

-511 AKASLPTVPQKFTQG
+511 AKASLPKVPKEFTRG

-559 ATYTLTTEFV
+559 DTYTLTTEFV

-594 HTNEITKQT
+594 HTNKITKQT
-603 SPSKESYAAVN
+603 SQSKESYAAVN
-614 SPVISGYYAT
+614 SPVILGYYAT
-624 TTELSGQKA
+624 TTKLSGQKA
-633 EPKNTTQKI
+633 EPKNATQKI

-648 KIVAKDSQGNI
+648 KIIAKDSQGNI

-694 PSDLDQDTVLNYGQD
+694 PSDLGQDTVLNYGQD

-723 KYITDAQGNDLET
+723 KYITDAQGDDLET
-736 VETGAYNTEIS
+736 IETGAHNTEIS
-747 HKKVAEQIHALKA
+747 HKKVTEQIHALKA

-772 SRVYFDDD
+772 LRVYFDDD

-790 LVHGTKAEI
+790 LVHGMQAGI

-846 ANFEEVDLPSHKGY
+846 ANFEEVDLPAHKGY

-879 TPDEEDGKKIDVKYI
+879 TPDEEDGKKIAVKYI

-913 DEEDIQGVTD
+913 DKEDIQGVTD

-928 TNDEKI
+928 TNDAKI

-949 ANESDPHFNAKDE
+949 ANESDLHFNAKDE

-1001 DKMQKVTFTRTG
+1001 DKTQKVTFTRTG
-1013 TKDLVTG
+1013 NKDLMTG

-1046 SKATVKSTPVTADDK
+1046 R
-1061 DTSITIDYTANAQK
+1061 
-1075 MLIKYIDVDDNDKV
+1075 
-1089 IKSQP
+1089 
-1094 LEGVT
+1094 
-1099 DQTLAT
+1099 QT
-1105 NIEVPAN
+1105 
-1112 YELVA
+1112 
-1117 NQALPKEVTLKAN
+1117 
-1130 GNEPIIVKVQH
+1130 
-1141 KTSTVP
+1141 
-1147 VGDKGTQKDVTR
+1147 
-1159 TITVHM
+1159 
-1165 PDGTKQDKTQK
+1165 
-1176 VTFTRTGTKDLVT
+1176 
-1189 GHITWSAWS
+1189 
-1198 PAQEFEAYTVPV
+1198 
-1210 VPGYTPSQATVKSTP
+1210 TVKSTP

-1239 TANAQKVMIKYI
+1239 TANAQKVLIKYI

-1258 VIKSQPLEGA
+1258 AIKSQPLEGV
-1268 TDQTLATNIE
+1268 TDQALATNIE

-1299 NGNEPIIVK
+1299 DGNEPIIVK

-1340 KHPHAADENHTQ
+1340 KHPHAADKTHTQ

-1365 TGQDTFDEW
+1365 TGQDTFGEW
-1374 IPENADFFEEFTVPT
+1374 LPENADFFEEFTVPT

-1395 YTPEKTKV
+1395 YTSEKTKI
-1403 ARLAHITGDT
+1403 ARLAHITGAT

-1447 TGKTDEPIKHDSK
+1447 TGKTDEPIKHDNK

-1473 VSDGFATAGKPSYNA
+1473 VSDDFATAGKPSYNA
-1488 EDEDQ
+1488 EAEEQ
-1493 HFEVHLKHGQKDVTD
+1493 HFEVHLKHGQKDVTA

-1519 VDRTIKR
+1519 VERTIKR
-1526 EVIIN
+1526 EVIID

-1616 QHALVRYVDD
+1616 QHALVKYVDD
-1626 NNGTLLDEEDIQGVT
+1626 INGTLLAEEAIQGVT

-1647 TNDEKIATYR
+1647 TNDDKITAYQ
-1657 AKGYE
+1657 AQGYE
-1662 LVFDELANESDP
+1662 LVSDELANESDP

-1692 SKVVKADPSNV
+1692 SKVVKADPGNV

-1730 FTRDGLKDLV
+1730 FTRDGSKDLV

-1812 NGNQIGTQI
+1812 NGNQIKTQV

-1835 LPDGWELLDP
+1835 LPDGWELTAP
-1845 DSFPENVTFAPEEN
+1845 DSFPENVTFAPEKN

-1866 KRITTTASA
+1866 KRITMTASA